1 MWQVWGTESCRDGAP
16 SGLRRVVTS
25 GKHGFRADNGHRIED
40 SMDISKDM
48 TTAPGTIR
56 RVDYTPPPFLIE
68 TVDLDVALSPEA
80 ANVVSRLAVRR
91 NPGAASKPADLV
103 LDGKKMDLVSVRL
116 DGQPVDHQ
124 VTPETLTIR
133 GVPDSFTLEI
143 ATRSRPQDNTE
154 LTGLYKSRDLFCTQC
169 EAEGFRRI
177 TYFLDR
183 PDVMARYT
191 TRIVADKSLTPVLL
205 SNGNLV
211 DSGPLDGGRHFATW
225 EDPFP
230 KPSYLFALVAGPLDC
245 LEDRFTTRSGR
256 EVALRIFVRPGD
268 VPRCEHAMESLK
280 KSMKWDEDV
289 YGLEYDLDTFMIVA
303 IDDFNMGAMENKG
316 LNVFNS
322 KLVLAN
328 PETATDLDYHSIEA
342 VIGHEYFHNWTG
354 NRVTC
359 RDWFQLSLKEGL
371 TVLRDQQFS
380 ADMGS
385 AADARIDD
393 VRRLRAA
400 QFPEDAGPMAHPVRP
415 DSYIEINN
423 FYTATVYQKGAE
435 VVRMMHTLLG
445 PERFRKGMDLYFQRH
460 DGQAVTCDDFAS
472 AMEDASGVD
481 LAQFRLWYAQAGTP
495 DLKVEGSYD
504 AAARRY
510 TMTVAQSLRPTPG
523 QTDKKPMHIPLS
535 VGLLDGA
542 GRDLPLKLAG
552 EAAAGGT
559 TRVLDVRNP
568 RDVFV
573 FEDVPEKP
581 VASLLRG
588 FSAPVKLQASRS
600 EEELTFLMAHDSD
613 PFARWEA
620 GQQLGARLILDMV
633 GARKAG
639 KPMVVPDLFVDA
651 IRRTLDDQRLD
662 RSFIADA
669 VTLPGLAFLGE
680 LMPEIDIEGLWAA
693 QQRVR
698 AVLSQQLADRWTS
711 VYDASHGTGPY
722 RFIPEEVGRR
732 RLRSTALAYLST
744 DKSDAAR
751 RRAVEYFEQA
761 GNMTESVAGLAVLAE
776 LGGAEGE
783 AALASFWERWKGEP
797 LVLDKWFGIQARTP
811 TAGTLERVER
821 LVDHPSYDRRNPNRV
836 YSLVG
841 AFASGNPVQ
850 FHAAGGEGYRFL
862 ADQVLATDKLNPQ
875 IAARLLSPLGSWRRY
890 DTARQALMKRELTRI
905 VAEKGLSR
913 DVYEIASKGLR

>member
-1 MWQVWGTESCRDGAP
+1 
-16 SGLRRVVTS
+16 
-25 GKHGFRADNGHRIED
+25 
-40 SMDISKDM
+40 MDISKDM
-48 TTAPGTIR
+48 TTPPGTIR
-56 RVDYTPPPFLIE
+56 RIDYTPPPFLIE
-68 TVDLDVALSPEA
+68 TVDLDVELGQETTG
-80 ANVVSRLAVRR
+80 VVARLAVRR
-91 NPGAASKPADLV
+91 NPAAVSRPADLV
-103 LDGKKMDLVSVRL
+103 LDGKKMGLVSVQL
-116 DGQPVDHQ
+116 DGKPASHEM
-124 VTPETLTIR
+124 TPETLILR
-133 GVPDSFTLEI
+133 AVPDSFSLEI
-143 ATRSRPQDNTE
+143 KTRLRPRDNTE

-191 TRIVADKSLTPVLL
+191 TRIVADRALAPVLL

-211 DSGPLDGGRHFATW
+211 DSGALDDGRHFARW

-230 KPSYLFALVAGPLDC
+230 KPSYLFALVAGPLEC

-256 EVALRIFVRPGD
+256 EVTLRIYVRPGD
-268 VPRCEHAMESLK
+268 VGRCGHAMESLK

-342 VIGHEYFHNWTG
+342 VVAHEYFHNWTG

-371 TVLRDQQFS
+371 TVFRDQQFS

-393 VRRLRAA
+393 VRRLRAS

-445 PERFRKGMDLYFQRH
+445 PERYRKGIDLYFQRH

-495 DLKVEGSYD
+495 DVRVEGRYD
-504 AAARRY
+504 VAGRRY
-510 TMTVAQSLRPTPG
+510 TLTVTQSLRPTPG
-523 QTDKKPMHIPLS
+523 QPGKKPMHIPLA

-542 GRDLPLKLAG
+542 GRDLPLRLAG
-552 EAAAGGT
+552 EAAAGGA
-559 TRVLDVRNP
+559 TRVLDLRTP

-588 FSAPVKLQASRS
+588 FSAPVKLDAPRS
-600 EEELTFLMAHDSD
+600 DDELTFLMAHDSD

-620 GQQLGARLILDMV
+620 GQQLGARLILEFV
-633 GARKAG
+633 EARKAG
-639 KPMVVPDLFVDA
+639 SPMVVPDHFVDA

-693 QQRVR
+693 QQRIR
-698 AVLSQQLADRWTS
+698 SVLSDRLADRWGS
-711 VYDASHGTGPY
+711 VYDANHATGPY
-722 RFIPEEVGRR
+722 RFTPGEVGRR
-732 RLRSTALAYLST
+732 RLRSTALSYLST
-744 DKSDAAR
+744 DKGEAAR
-751 RRAVEYFEQA
+751 RRAVAYFESA
-761 GNMTESVAGLAVLAE
+761 GNMTESISGLSVLAE
-776 LGGAEGE
+776 LGGREGA
-783 AALASFWERWKGEP
+783 AALAAFHERWKGEA

-811 TAGTLERVER
+811 TEGTLERVKS

-836 YSLVG
+836 YSLIG

-850 FHAAGGEGYRFL
+850 FHQAGGAGYRFL
-862 ADQVLATDKLNPQ
+862 ADQVLATDRLNPQ
-875 IAARLLSPLGSWRRY
+875 IAARLLGPLGSWRRY
-890 DTARQALMKRELTRI
+890 DKDRRDLMRQELERI
-905 VAEKGLSR
+905 VAEPGLSR
-913 DVYEIASKGLR
+913 DVFEIASKSLA

>member
-1 MWQVWGTESCRDGAP
+1 
-16 SGLRRVVTS
+16 
-25 GKHGFRADNGHRIED
+25 
-40 SMDISKDM
+40 MDISKDM
-48 TTAPGTIR
+48 TTPPGTIR
-56 RVDYTPPPFLIE
+56 RVDYTPPTFLID
-68 TVDLDVALSPEA
+68 TVDLDVELGKETTD
-80 ANVVSRLAVRR
+80 VVARLAVRR
-91 NPGAASKPADLV
+91 NPAAVSQPADLI
-103 LDGKKMDLVSVRL
+103 LDGKKMELVSVQL
-116 DGQPVDHQ
+116 DGTPASHE
-124 VTPETLTIR
+124 VTPETLILR
-133 GVPDSFTLEI
+133 GVPDSFALEI
-143 ATRSRPQDNTE
+143 RTRLRPQDNTE

-191 TRIVADKSLTPVLL
+191 TRIVADRALAPVLL

-211 DSGPLDGGRHFATW
+211 DSGTLDDGRHFAMW

-230 KPSYLFALVAGPLDC
+230 KPSYLFALVAGPLEC

-256 EVALRIFVRPGD
+256 EVTLRIYVRPGD
-268 VPRCEHAMESLK
+268 VGRCDHAMESLI
-280 KSMKWDEDV
+280 KSMKWDEEV

-342 VIGHEYFHNWTG
+342 VIAHEYFHNWTG

-371 TVLRDQQFS
+371 TVFRDQQFS

-393 VRRLRAA
+393 VRRLRAS

-445 PERFRKGMDLYFQRH
+445 PERYRKGIDLYFQRH

-495 DLKVEGSYD
+495 DVRVEGRHD
-504 AAARRY
+504 AAGRRY
-510 TMTVAQSLRPTPG
+510 TLTVTQSLRPTPG
-523 QTDKKPMHIPLS
+523 QPEKKPMHIPLA

-559 TRVLDVRNP
+559 TRVLDLRTP

-588 FSAPVKLQASRS
+588 FSAPVKLDAPRS
-600 EEELTFLMAHDSD
+600 DDELTFLMAHDSD

-620 GQQLGARLILDMV
+620 GQQLGARLILELV
-633 GARKAG
+633 EARKAG
-639 KPMVVPDLFVDA
+639 SPMVVPVHFVEA
-651 IRRTLDDQRLD
+651 MRRTLDDQRLD

-680 LMPEIDIEGLWAA
+680 LMPEIDIDGLWAA
-693 QQRVR
+693 QQSVR
-698 AVLSQQLADRWTS
+698 SVLSDRLADRWSS
-711 VYDASHGTGPY
+711 VYDANHATGPY
-722 RFIPEEVGRR
+722 RFTPGEVGRR
-732 RLRSTALAYLST
+732 RLRSTALSYLSL
-744 DKSDAAR
+744 DKGDAAR
-751 RRAVEYFEQA
+751 RRAVAYFDSA
-761 GNMTESVAGLAVLAE
+761 GNMTESIAGLTVLAE
-776 LGGAEGE
+776 LGGTEGE
-783 AALASFWERWKGEP
+783 TALAAFHERWKGEA
-797 LVLDKWFGIQARTP
+797 LVLDKWFAVQARTP
-811 TAGTLERVER
+811 TEGTLERVKR

-836 YSLVG
+836 YSLIG

-850 FHAAGGEGYRFL
+850 FHQAGGAGYRFL
-862 ADQVLATDKLNPQ
+862 ADQVLATDRLNPQ
-875 IAARLLSPLGSWRRY
+875 IAARLLGPLGSWRRY
-890 DTARQALMKRELTRI
+890 DKDRQDLMKRELQRI
-905 VAEKGLSR
+905 VAEPGLSR
-913 DVYEIASKGLR
+913 DVFEIVSKSLA

>member
-1 MWQVWGTESCRDGAP
+1 
-16 SGLRRVVTS
+16 
-25 GKHGFRADNGHRIED
+25 
-40 SMDISKDM
+40 MDISNDM
-48 TTAPGTIR
+48 TTPPGTIR
-56 RVDYTPPPFLIE
+56 RVDYTPPPFLID
-68 TVDLDVALSPEA
+68 TVDLDVELGTETTS
-80 ANVVSRLAVRR
+80 VVARLAVRR
-91 NPGAASKPADLV
+91 NPAAESLPADLV
-103 LDGKKMDLVSVRL
+103 LDGKKMELVSVQL
-116 DGQPVDHQ
+116 DGKSAVHE
-124 VTPETLTIR
+124 VTPETLTLR
-133 GVPDSFTLEI
+133 GVPDSFALEI
-143 ATRSRPQDNTE
+143 TTRLRPQDNTE

-191 TRIVADKSLTPVLL
+191 TRIIADRALAPVLL

-211 DSGPLDGGRHFATW
+211 DSGALDDDRHFAAW

-230 KPSYLFALVAGPLDC
+230 KPSYLFALVAGPLEC

-256 EVALRIFVRPGD
+256 EVTLRIFVRPGD
-268 VPRCEHAMESLK
+268 VGRCGHAMESLT
-280 KSMKWDEDV
+280 KSMTWDEEV
-289 YGLEYDLDTFMIVA
+289 YGLEYDLDMFMIVA

-342 VIGHEYFHNWTG
+342 VIAHEYFHNWTG

-371 TVLRDQQFS
+371 TVFRDQQFS

-393 VRRLRAA
+393 VRRLRAS

-445 PERFRKGMDLYFQRH
+445 PERYRKGIDLYFERH
-460 DGQAVTCDDFAS
+460 DGQAVTCDDFAN

-481 LAQFRLWYAQAGTP
+481 LTQFRLWYAQAGTP
-495 DLKVEGSYD
+495 DVRVEGRYD
-504 AAARRY
+504 AVGRRY
-510 TMTVAQSLRPTPG
+510 TLTVTQSLRPTPG
-523 QTDKKPMHIPLS
+523 QPGKQPMHIPLV

-542 GRDLPLKLAG
+542 GRDLPLRLAG
-552 EAAAGGT
+552 ETAARGA
-559 TRVLDVRNP
+559 TRVLDVRTS

-588 FSAPVKLQASRS
+588 FSAPVKLDAPRS
-600 EEELTFLMAHDSD
+600 DDELTFLMAHDSD

-620 GQQLGARLILDMV
+620 GQQLGARLILELV
-633 GARKAG
+633 EARKAG
-639 KPMVVPDLFVDA
+639 RPMVVPDHFVDA

-698 AVLSQQLADRWTS
+698 SVLSDRLAESWS
-711 VYDASHGTGPY
+711 SAYDANHATGPY
-722 RFIPEEVGRR
+722 RFTPGEVGRR
-732 RLRSTALAYLST
+732 RLRSTALSYLSV
-744 DKSDAAR
+744 DKGDAAR
-751 RRAVEYFEQA
+751 QRAVAYFESA
-761 GNMTESVAGLAVLAE
+761 GNMTEAIAGLTVLAE

-783 AALASFWERWKGEP
+783 AALAAFFERWKGEA

-811 TAGTLERVER
+811 TEGTLERVKR

-836 YSLVG
+836 YSLIG

-850 FHAAGGEGYRFL
+850 FHQAGGAGYRFL
-862 ADQVLATDKLNPQ
+862 ADQVLATDRLNPQ
-875 IAARLLSPLGSWRRY
+875 IAARLLGPLGSWRRY
-890 DTARQALMKRELTRI
+890 DKDRQDLMKRELERI
-905 VAEKGLSR
+905 VAEPGLSR
-913 DVYEIASKGLR
+913 DVFEIASKSLA

>member
-1 MWQVWGTESCRDGAP
+1 
-16 SGLRRVVTS
+16 
-25 GKHGFRADNGHRIED
+25 
-40 SMDISKDM
+40 MDISKDM
-48 TTAPGTIR
+48 TTPPGTIR
-56 RVDYTPPPFLIE
+56 RADYTPPPFLIE
-68 TVDLDVALSPEA
+68 TVDLDVELGKETTV
-80 ANVVSRLAVRR
+80 VVSRLAVRR
-91 NPGAASKPADLV
+91 NPAAAAAPADLV
-103 LDGKKMDLVSVRL
+103 LDGKKMELVSVQL
-116 DGQPVDHQ
+116 DGKPARHE
-124 VTPETLTIR
+124 VTPETLTLH
-133 GVPDSFTLEI
+133 GVPDRFALEI
-143 ATRSRPQDNTE
+143 TTRLRPQDNTE

-191 TRIVADKSLTPVLL
+191 TRIVADRALAPVLL

-211 DSGPLDGGRHFATW
+211 DSGALDDGRHFARW

-230 KPSYLFALVAGPLDC
+230 KPSYLFALVAGPLEC
-245 LEDRFTTRSGR
+245 LEDRFTTRSRR
-256 EVALRIFVRPGD
+256 EVTLRIYVRPGD
-268 VPRCEHAMESLK
+268 VGRCDHAMESLR

-342 VIGHEYFHNWTG
+342 VVAHEYFHNWTG

-371 TVLRDQQFS
+371 TVFRDQQFS

-393 VRRLRAA
+393 VRRLRAS

-445 PERFRKGMDLYFQRH
+445 PQRYRKGIDLYFQRH

-472 AMEDASGVD
+472 AMQDASGVD

-495 DLKVEGSYD
+495 DVRVEGHYD
-504 AAARRY
+504 PAGRRY
-510 TMTVAQSLRPTPG
+510 TMTVSQSLRPTPG
-523 QTDKKPMHIPLS
+523 QPDKKPMHIPLA

-559 TRVLDVRNP
+559 TRVLDLRTA

-588 FSAPVKLQASRS
+588 FSAPVKLDAPRS
-600 EEELTFLMAHDSD
+600 DDELTFLMAHDSD

-620 GQQLGARLILDMV
+620 GQQLGARLILELV
-633 GARKAG
+633 EARKAG
-639 KPMVVPDLFVDA
+639 RPMVVPDHFVDA
-651 IRRTLDDQRLD
+651 LRRTLDDQRLD

-698 AVLSQQLADRWTS
+698 SVLSDRLADRWSS
-711 VYDASHGTGPY
+711 VYDATHATGPY
-722 RFIPEEVGRR
+722 RFTPDEVGRR
-732 RLRSTALAYLST
+732 RLRSTALQYLSA
-744 DKSDAAR
+744 DKGDAVR
-751 RRAVEYFEQA
+751 PRAVAYFESA
-761 GNMTESVAGLAVLAE
+761 GNMTESIAGLAVLAE

-783 AALASFWERWKGEP
+783 AALAAFHERWKGEA

-811 TAGTLERVER
+811 TQGTLERVKG

-836 YSLVG
+836 YSLIG

-850 FHAAGGEGYRFL
+850 FHQAGGAGYRFL
-862 ADQVLATDKLNPQ
+862 ADQVLATDRLNPQ
-875 IAARLLSPLGSWRRY
+875 IAARLLGPLGSWRRY
-890 DTARQALMKRELTRI
+890 DKDRQDLMKRELQRI
-905 VAEKGLSR
+905 VAEPGLSR
-913 DVYEIASKGLR
+913 DVFEIASKSLA

>member
-1 MWQVWGTESCRDGAP
+1 
-16 SGLRRVVTS
+16 
-25 GKHGFRADNGHRIED
+25 
-40 SMDISKDM
+40 MDISKDM
-48 TTAPGTIR
+48 TATPRAIHR
-56 RVDYTPPPFLIE
+56 ADYTPPPFLID
-68 TVDLDVALSPEA
+68 TVDLDVELGQETTK
-80 ANVVSRLAVRR
+80 VVARLVVRR
-91 NPGAASKPADLV
+91 NPVAAARPADLV
-103 LDGKKMDLVSVRL
+103 LDGKKMELVSVVL
-116 DGQPVDHQ
+116 DGKPAAYEVG
-124 VTPETLTIR
+124 PETLAIR
-133 GVPDSFTLEI
+133 GVPDGFTLEI
-143 ATRSRPQDNTE
+143 TTRLRPQDNTE

-191 TRIVADKSLTPVLL
+191 TRIVADRTLVPVLL

-211 DSGPLDGGRHFATW
+211 DSGALDEGRHFATW

-230 KPSYLFALVAGPLDC
+230 KPSYLFALVAGRLDC

-256 EVALRIFVRPGD
+256 EVTLRIYVRPGD
-268 VPRCEHAMESLK
+268 VGRCGHAMESLK

-342 VIGHEYFHNWTG
+342 VIAHEYFHNWTG

-371 TVLRDQQFS
+371 TVFRDQQFS

-393 VRRLRAA
+393 VRRLRAG

-445 PERFRKGMDLYFQRH
+445 PERYRKGIDLYFQRH
-460 DGQAVTCDDFAS
+460 DGQAVTCDDFAN

-481 LAQFRLWYAQAGTP
+481 LAQFRRWYAQAGTP
-495 DLKVEGSYD
+495 DVKVEGSYD
-504 AAARRY
+504 AAARSY
-510 TMTVAQSLRPTPG
+510 TLTVGQSLRPTPG
-523 QTDKKPMHIPLS
+523 QPDKKPMHIPLS

-542 GRDLPLKLAG
+542 GRDLPLRLSG
-552 EAAAGGT
+552 ETTAGGT
-559 TRVLDVRNP
+559 TRVLDVRAP

-588 FSAPVKLQASRS
+588 FSAPVKLEAPRS
-600 EEELTFLMAHDSD
+600 DDELTFLMAHDSD

-620 GQQLGARLILDMV
+620 GQQLGARLIQQLV
-633 GARKAG
+633 EARKTG
-639 KPMVVPDLFVDA
+639 GPMVVPDHYVDA

-680 LMPEIDIEGLWAA
+680 LMPEIDIDGLWAA

-698 AVLSQQLADRWTS
+698 SVLSERLGDRWSS
-711 VYDASHGTGPY
+711 VYDAAHAAGPY
-722 RFIPEEVGRR
+722 RFTPDEVGRR
-732 RLRSTALAYLST
+732 RLRSTALQYLST
-744 DKSDAAR
+744 DKGEAAR
-751 RRAVEYFEQA
+751 RRAVAYFEGA
-761 GNMTESVAGLAVLAE
+761 GNMTEQVAGLSVLAE

-783 AALASFWERWKGEP
+783 SALASFYERWKDEA
-797 LVLDKWFGIQARTP
+797 LVLDKWFAIQARTP
-811 TAGTLERVER
+811 TEGTLERVKR

-850 FHAAGGEGYRFL
+850 FHEVAGGGYRFL

-875 IAARLLSPLGSWRRY
+875 IAARLLGPLGSWRRY
-890 DTARQALMKRELTRI
+890 DKGRQVLMTRELERI
-905 VAEKGLSR
+905 VATPGLSR
-913 DVYEIASKGLR
+913 DVFEIASKSLA

>member
-1 MWQVWGTESCRDGAP
+1 
-16 SGLRRVVTS
+16 
-25 GKHGFRADNGHRIED
+25 
-40 SMDISKDM
+40 MDISKDM
-48 TTAPGTIR
+48 TTPPGTIR
-56 RVDYTPPPFLIE
+56 RVDYTPPTFLID
-68 TVDLDVALSPEA
+68 TVDLDVDLGKETTD
-80 ANVVSRLAVRR
+80 VVARLAVRR
-91 NPGAASKPADLV
+91 NPAAVSQPADLV
-103 LDGKKMDLVSVRL
+103 LDGKKMELVSVQL
-116 DGQPVDHQ
+116 DGTLASHE
-124 VTPETLTIR
+124 VTPETLSLR
-133 GVPDSFTLEI
+133 GVPDSFSLEI
-143 ATRSRPQDNTE
+143 TTRLRPQDNTE

-191 TRIVADKSLTPVLL
+191 TRIVADRALAPVLL

-211 DSGPLDGGRHFATW
+211 DSGTLDDGRHFAMW

-230 KPSYLFALVAGPLDC
+230 KPSYLFALVAGPLEC

-256 EVALRIFVRPGD
+256 EVTLRIYVRPGD
-268 VPRCEHAMESLK
+268 VARCDHAMESLI
-280 KSMKWDEDV
+280 KSMKWDEEV

-342 VIGHEYFHNWTG
+342 VIAHEYFHNWTG

-371 TVLRDQQFS
+371 TVFRDQQFS

-393 VRRLRAA
+393 VRRLRAS

-445 PERFRKGMDLYFQRH
+445 PERYRKGIDLYFQRH

-481 LAQFRLWYAQAGTP
+481 LSQFRLWYAQAGTP
-495 DLKVEGSYD
+495 DVRVEGRHD
-504 AAARRY
+504 AAGRRY
-510 TMTVAQSLRPTPG
+510 TLTVTQSLRPTPG
-523 QTDKKPMHIPLS
+523 QPEKKPMHIPLA

-559 TRVLDVRNP
+559 TRVLDVRTP

-588 FSAPVKLQASRS
+588 FSAPVKLDAPRS
-600 EEELTFLMAHDSD
+600 DDELTFLMAHDSD

-620 GQQLGARLILDMV
+620 GQQLGARLILELV
-633 GARKAG
+633 ETRKAG
-639 KPMVVPDLFVDA
+639 RAMVVPDHFVEA
-651 IRRTLDDQRLD
+651 MRRTLDDQRLD

-680 LMPEIDIEGLWAA
+680 LMPEIDIDGLWAA
-693 QQRVR
+693 QQSVR
-698 AVLSQQLADRWTS
+698 SVLSDRLADRWSS
-711 VYDASHGTGPY
+711 VYDANHATGPY
-722 RFIPEEVGRR
+722 RFTPGEVGRR
-732 RLRSTALAYLST
+732 RLRSTALSYLSI
-744 DKSDAAR
+744 DKGDAAR
-751 RRAVEYFEQA
+751 RRAVAYFESA
-761 GNMTESVAGLAVLAE
+761 GNMTESIAGLTALAE
-776 LGGAEGE
+776 LGGTEGE
-783 AALASFWERWKGEP
+783 AALAAFHERWKGEA
-797 LVLDKWFGIQARTP
+797 LVLDKWFAIQARTP
-811 TAGTLERVER
+811 TEGTLERVKR

-836 YSLVG
+836 YSLIG

-850 FHAAGGEGYRFL
+850 FHQAGGAGYRFL
-862 ADQVLATDKLNPQ
+862 ADQVLATDRLNPQ
-875 IAARLLSPLGSWRRY
+875 IAARLLGPLGSWRRY
-890 DTARQALMKRELTRI
+890 DKDRQDLMKRELQRI
-905 VAEKGLSR
+905 VAEPGLSR
-913 DVYEIASKGLR
+913 DVFEIVSKSLA

>member
-1 MWQVWGTESCRDGAP
+1 
-16 SGLRRVVTS
+16 
-25 GKHGFRADNGHRIED
+25 
-40 SMDISKDM
+40 MDTSKDM
-48 TTAPGTIR
+48 TTPPGTIR
-56 RVDYTPPPFLIE
+56 RADYTPPPFLID
-68 TVDLDVALSPEA
+68 TVDLDVELGKETTS
-80 ANVVSRLAVRR
+80 VVARLAVRR
-91 NPGAASKPADLV
+91 NPAAVSQPADMV
-103 LDGKKMDLVSVRL
+103 LDGKKMELVSVQL
-116 DGQPVDHQ
+116 DGKSAVHE
-124 VTPETLTIR
+124 VTPETLTLR
-133 GVPDSFTLEI
+133 GVPDSFSLEI
-143 ATRSRPQDNTE
+143 RTRLRPQENTE

-191 TRIVADKSLTPVLL
+191 TRIVADRALAPVLL

-211 DSGPLDGGRHFATW
+211 DSGVLDDGRYFAAW

-230 KPSYLFALVAGPLDC
+230 KPSYLFALVAGPLEC
-245 LEDRFTTRSGR
+245 LEDWFTTRSGR
-256 EVALRIFVRPGD
+256 EVTLRIFVRPGD
-268 VPRCEHAMESLK
+268 VGRCGHAMESLK
-280 KSMKWDEDV
+280 KSMKWDEEV

-342 VIGHEYFHNWTG
+342 VIAHEYFHNWTG

-371 TVLRDQQFS
+371 TVFRDQQFS

-393 VRRLRAA
+393 VRRLRAS

-445 PERFRKGMDLYFQRH
+445 PERYRKGIDLYFQRH

-495 DLKVEGSYD
+495 DVRVEGRYD
-504 AAARRY
+504 VAGRRY
-510 TMTVAQSLRPTPG
+510 TLTVTQSLRPTPG
-523 QTDKKPMHIPLS
+523 QPGKQPMHIPLA

-552 EAAAGGT
+552 ETAAGGT
-559 TRVLDVRNP
+559 TRVLDLRTP
-568 RDVFV
+568 REVFV

-588 FSAPVKLQASRS
+588 FSAPVKLDAPRADD
-600 EEELTFLMAHDSD
+600 ELTFLMAHDSD

-620 GQQLGARLILDMV
+620 GQQLGARLILELV
-633 GARKAG
+633 EARKAG
-639 KPMVVPDLFVDA
+639 RPMVVPDHFVDA

-698 AVLSQQLADRWTS
+698 SVLSDRLGESWS
-711 VYDASHGTGPY
+711 SAYDANHAIGPY
-722 RFIPEEVGRR
+722 RFTPGEVGRR
-732 RLRSTALAYLST
+732 RLRSTALSYLSV
-744 DKSDAAR
+744 DKGDAAR
-751 RRAVEYFEQA
+751 QRAVAYFESA
-761 GNMTESVAGLAVLAE
+761 GNMTESIAGLTVLAE
-776 LGGAEGE
+776 LGGGEAE
-783 AALASFWERWKGEP
+783 AALAAFFERWKGEV

-811 TAGTLERVER
+811 TEGTLERVKR
-821 LVDHPSYDRRNPNRV
+821 LVEHPSYDRRNPNRV
-836 YSLVG
+836 YSLIG

-850 FHAAGGEGYRFL
+850 FHQAGGAGYRFL
-862 ADQVLATDKLNPQ
+862 ADQVLATDRLNPQ
-875 IAARLLSPLGSWRRY
+875 IAARLIGPLGSWRRY
-890 DTARQALMKRELTRI
+890 DKDRQDLMRRELERI
-905 VAEKGLSR
+905 VAEPGLSR
-913 DVYEIASKGLR
+913 DVFEIASKSLA

>member
-1 MWQVWGTESCRDGAP
+1 
-16 SGLRRVVTS
+16 
-25 GKHGFRADNGHRIED
+25 
-40 SMDISKDM
+40 MDITKDM
-48 TTAPGTIR
+48 TTTPGTIR
-56 RVDYTPPPFLIE
+56 RVDYTPPPFLID
-68 TVDLDVALSPEA
+68 TVDLDVELGQETTS
-80 ANVVSRLAVRR
+80 VVARLAVRR
-91 NPGAASKPADLV
+91 NPDAAARPADLV
-103 LDGKKMDLVSVRL
+103 LDGKKMELVSVRI
-116 DGQPVDHQ
+116 DGQPAVHE
-124 VTPETLTIR
+124 VTAETLTIR
-133 GVPDSFTLEI
+133 GVPDTFALEI
-143 ATRSRPQDNTE
+143 ATRLRPQDNTE

-191 TRIVADKSLTPVLL
+191 TRIVSDRALAQVML

-211 DSGPLDGGRHFATW
+211 DSGALDDGRHFATW

-230 KPSYLFALVAGPLDC
+230 KPSYLFALVAGPLEC

-256 EVALRIFVRPGD
+256 EVTLRIYVRPGD
-268 VPRCEHAMESLK
+268 VGRCGHAMESLQ

-481 LAQFRLWYAQAGTP
+481 LGQFRLWYAQAGTP

-504 AAARRY
+504 AVNRRY
-510 TMTVAQSLRPTPG
+510 TMTVGQNLRPTPG
-523 QTDKKPMHIPLS
+523 QADKKPMHIPLS

-559 TRVLDVRNP
+559 TRVLDVRHA

-588 FSAPVKLQASRS
+588 FSAPVKLDAPRS
-600 EEELTFLMAHDSD
+600 DDELTFLMAHDSD

-620 GQQLGARLILDMV
+620 GQQLGARLILELV
-633 GARKAG
+633 EARKAG
-639 KPMVVPDLFVDA
+639 QPMAVPEHFVDA

-662 RSFIADA
+662 RSFIADT

-680 LMPEIDIEGLWAA
+680 LMPEIDIEGLWSA

-698 AVLSQQLADRWTS
+698 SVLSDQLADRWGS
-711 VYDASHGTGPY
+711 VYDANHDTGPY
-722 RFIPEEVGRR
+722 RFTPEEVGRR
-732 RLRSTALAYLST
+732 RLRSTALSYLST
-744 DKSDAAR
+744 DKGEAAR
-751 RRAVEYFEQA
+751 QRAVAYFKNA
-761 GNMTESVAGLAVLAE
+761 SNMTESIAGLTVLAE

-783 AALASFWERWKGEP
+783 AALASFYERWKDEP

-811 TAGTLERVER
+811 TDGTLERVKR
-821 LVDHPSYDRRNPNRV
+821 LADHPSYDRKNPNRV
-836 YSLVG
+836 YSLIG

-850 FHAAGGEGYRFL
+850 FHAVDGSGYRFL
-862 ADQVLATDKLNPQ
+862 ADQVLSTDKLNPQ
-875 IAARLLSPLGSWRRY
+875 IAARLLSPLGAWRRY
-890 DTARQALMKRELTRI
+890 DKSRQELMKSELQRI
-905 VAEKGLSR
+905 VAEPGLSR
-913 DVYEIASKGLR
+913 DVFEIASKSLA

>member
-1 MWQVWGTESCRDGAP
+1 
-16 SGLRRVVTS
+16 
-25 GKHGFRADNGHRIED
+25 
-40 SMDISKDM
+40 MDISKDM
-48 TTAPGTIR
+48 TTPPGTIR

-68 TVDLDVALSPEA
+68 TVDLDVELGTETTG
-80 ANVVSRLAVRR
+80 VVARLAVRR
-91 NPGAASKPADLV
+91 NPAAPSQPADLI
-103 LDGKKMDLVSVRL
+103 LDGKKMEFVSVRL
-116 DGQPVDHQ
+116 NGMPAAHEL
-124 VTPETLTIR
+124 TPETLTLR
-133 GVPDSFTLEI
+133 GVPDSFALEI
-143 ATRSRPQDNTE
+143 TTRLSPQDNTE

-191 TRIVADKSLTPVLL
+191 TRIVADRALAPVLL

-211 DSGPLDGGRHFATW
+211 DSGDLGDGRHFAKW

-230 KPSYLFALVAGPLDC
+230 KPSYLFALVAGPLEC
-245 LEDRFTTRSGR
+245 LEDRFTARSGR
-256 EVALRIFVRPGD
+256 EVTLRIYVRPGD
-268 VPRCEHAMESLK
+268 VGRCGHAMESLK

-342 VIGHEYFHNWTG
+342 VVAHEYFHNWTG

-371 TVLRDQQFS
+371 TVFRDQQFS

-393 VRRLRAA
+393 VRRLRAG

-445 PERFRKGMDLYFQRH
+445 PERFRKGIDLYFQRH

-495 DLKVEGSYD
+495 DVRVEGRYD
-504 AAARRY
+504 AAAKRY
-510 TMTVAQSLRPTPG
+510 TLTVGQHLRPTPG
-523 QTDKKPMHIPLS
+523 QPEKKPMHIPLS

-559 TRVLDVRNP
+559 TRVLDVRNT

-573 FEDVPEKP
+573 FEDVPEEP

-588 FSAPVKLQASRS
+588 FSAPVKLDAPRS
-600 EEELTFLMAHDSD
+600 DDELTFLMAHDSD

-620 GQQLGARLILDMV
+620 GQQLAARLILELV
-633 GARKAG
+633 EARKAG
-639 KPMVVPDLFVDA
+639 KPMAVPDHFVDA

-662 RSFIADA
+662 RSFIADV

-680 LMPEIDIEGLWAA
+680 LMPEIDIDGLWAA

-698 AVLSQQLADRWTS
+698 SVLSDQLADRWGS
-711 VYDASHGTGPY
+711 VYDANHASGPY
-722 RFIPEEVGRR
+722 RFTPGEVGRR
-732 RLRSTALAYLST
+732 RLRSTALSYLST
-744 DKSDAAR
+744 DKGDAAR
-751 RRAVEYFEQA
+751 KRAVAYFESA
-761 GNMTESVAGLAVLAE
+761 GNMTESIAGLTVLAE

-783 AALASFWERWKGEP
+783 AALAAFYERWKGEA

-811 TAGTLERVER
+811 TEGTLERVKR

-836 YSLVG
+836 YSLIG

-850 FHAAGGEGYRFL
+850 FHQAGGAGYRFL
-862 ADQVLATDKLNPQ
+862 ADQVLATDRLNPQ
-875 IAARLLSPLGSWRRY
+875 IAARLLGPLGSWRRY
-890 DTARQALMKRELTRI
+890 DAVRQELMKRELQRI
-905 VAEKGLSR
+905 VAEPGLSR
-913 DVYEIASKGLR
+913 DVFEIASKSLA

>member
-1 MWQVWGTESCRDGAP
+1 
-16 SGLRRVVTS
+16 
-25 GKHGFRADNGHRIED
+25 
-40 SMDISKDM
+40 MDISKDM
-48 TTAPGTIR
+48 TPIPLTIR
-56 RVDYTPPPFLIE
+56 RADYTPPPFLID
-68 TVDLDVALSPEA
+68 TVDLGVELLADSAR
-80 ANVVSRLAVRR
+80 VVSRMAMRR
-91 NPGAASKPADLV
+91 NPAATSKPADLV
-103 LDGKKMDLVSVRL
+103 LDGKKMELLSVRL
-116 DGQPVDHQ
+116 DGGPASHEIG
-124 VTPETLTIR
+124 PEALTIR
-133 GVPDSFTLEI
+133 AVPDRFTLEVV
-143 ATRSRPQDNTE
+143 TRLRPQDNTE

-177 TYFLDR
+177 TFFLDR

-191 TRIVADKSLTPVLL
+191 TRIVADKSLAPVLL

-211 DSGPLDGGRHFATW
+211 ESGALDGGRHFARW

-256 EVALRIFVRPGD
+256 EVTLRIYVRPGD
-268 VPRCEHAMESLK
+268 VARCDHAMESLK

-460 DGQAVTCDDFAS
+460 DGHAVTCDDFAS

-495 DLKVEGSYD
+495 DLKVEGTYD
-504 AAARRY
+504 AATRRY
-510 TMTVAQSLRPTPG
+510 TMTVDQSLRPTPG
-523 QTDKKPMHIPLS
+523 QPDKKPMHIPLS

-552 EAAAGGT
+552 ETAAGGT

-588 FSAPVKLQASRS
+588 FSAPVKLEAARS

-620 GQQLGARLILDMV
+620 GQQLGARLILGLV
-633 GARKAG
+633 EARKAG
-639 KPMVVPDLFVDA
+639 KPMNVPDLFVDA

-698 AVLSQQLADRWTS
+698 GVLSQQLADRWSS
-711 VYDASHGTGPY
+711 VYDANHGTGPY
-722 RFIPEEVGRR
+722 RFSPEEVGRR
-732 RLRSTALAYLST
+732 RLRSTALSYLST
-744 DKSDAAR
+744 DRGEAAR
-751 RRAVEYFEQA
+751 RRAVEYFENA
-761 GNMTESVAGLAVLAE
+761 KNMTEQVAGLAVLAE

-783 AALASFWERWKGEP
+783 AALATFHERWKGEP
-797 LVLDKWFGIQARTP
+797 LVLDKWFSIQARTP
-811 TAGTLERVER
+811 TEGTLHRVKQ
-821 LVDHPSYDRRNPNRV
+821 LVDHPSYDRKNPNRI
-836 YSLVG
+836 YSLIG

-850 FHAAGGEGYRFL
+850 FHAAGGAGYRFL
-862 ADQVLATDKLNPQ
+862 ADQVLATDRFNPQ
-875 IAARLLSPLGSWRRY
+875 VAARLLSPLASWRRY
-890 DTARQALMKRELTRI
+890 DSGRQALMKRELTRI
-905 VAEKGLSR
+905 AGENGLSR
-913 DVYEIASKGLR
+913 DVFEIASKSLD

>member
-1 MWQVWGTESCRDGAP
+1 
-16 SGLRRVVTS
+16 
-25 GKHGFRADNGHRIED
+25 
-40 SMDISKDM
+40 MDISKDM
-48 TTAPGTIR
+48 TTPPGTIR
-56 RVDYTPPPFLIE
+56 RADYTPPPFLIE
-68 TVDLDVALSPEA
+68 TVDLDVELGKKTTDVRA
-80 ANVVSRLAVRR
+80 RLAVRR
-91 NPGAASKPADLV
+91 NPAAVAKPLDLV
-103 LDGKKMDLVSVRL
+103 LDGKKMELVSVRL
-116 DGQPVDHQ
+116 DGEPAGHQ
-124 VTPETLTIR
+124 ATAETLTVR
-133 GVPDSFTLEI
+133 GVPESFALEI
-143 ATRSRPQDNTE
+143 TTRLRPQENTE

-191 TRIVADKSLTPVLL
+191 TRIVADRALAPVLL

-211 DSGPLDGGRHFATW
+211 ESGLLADGRHFARW

-230 KPSYLFALVAGPLDC
+230 KPSYLFALVAGPLEC

-256 EVALRIFVRPGD
+256 EVTLRIYVRPGD
-268 VPRCEHAMESLK
+268 VGRCGHAMESLK

-328 PETATDLDYHSIEA
+328 PETATDLDYHSIESVVA
-342 VIGHEYFHNWTG
+342 HEYFHNWTG

-371 TVLRDQQFS
+371 TVFRDQQFS

-393 VRRLRAA
+393 VRRLRAS

-445 PERFRKGMDLYFQRH
+445 AQRYRQGIDLYFQRH
-460 DGQAVTCDDFAS
+460 DGQAVTCDDFAN

-495 DLKVEGSYD
+495 DVRVEGSYD
-504 AAARRY
+504 AAGRRY
-510 TMTVAQSLRPTPG
+510 TLTVTQSLRPTPG
-523 QTDKKPMHIPLS
+523 QPEKKPMHIPLS

-542 GRDLPLKLAG
+542 GRDLPLRLAG
-552 EAAAGGT
+552 EAAAGDA
-559 TRVLDVRNP
+559 TRVLDVRTP

-588 FSAPVKLQASRS
+588 FSAPVKLDAPRS
-600 EEELTFLMAHDSD
+600 DDELTFLMAHDSD

-620 GQQLGARLILDMV
+620 GQQLGARLILELV
-633 GARKAG
+633 EARKAG
-639 KPMVVPDLFVDA
+639 RPMVVPGHFVDA

-680 LMPEIDIEGLWAA
+680 LTPEIDIEGLWAA

-698 AVLSQQLADRWTS
+698 SVLSDRLADRWVS
-711 VYDASHGTGPY
+711 VYDANHATGPY
-722 RFIPEEVGRR
+722 RFTPAEVGRR
-732 RLRSTALAYLST
+732 RLRSTALSYLSLEGG
-744 DKSDAAR
+744 DAAR
-751 RRAVEYFEQA
+751 RRAVAYFESA
-761 GNMTESVAGLAVLAE
+761 GNMTESIAGLAILAE
-776 LGGAEGE
+776 LGGTEGE
-783 AALASFWERWKGEP
+783 AALAAFHERWKNEA
-797 LVLDKWFGIQARTP
+797 LVLDKWFAIQARTP
-811 TAGTLERVER
+811 TEGTLDRVR
-821 LVDHPSYDRRNPNRV
+821 ALVGHPSYDRRNPNRV

-850 FHAAGGEGYRFL
+850 FHRAGGAGYRFL
-862 ADQVLATDKLNPQ
+862 ADQVLATDRLNPQ
-875 IAARLLSPLGSWRRY
+875 IAARLLGPLGSWRRY
-890 DTARQALMKRELTRI
+890 DKVRQDLMRDELQRI
-905 VAEKGLSR
+905 VAEPGLSR
-913 DVYEIASKGLR
+913 DVFEIASKSLA

>member
-1 MWQVWGTESCRDGAP
+1 
-16 SGLRRVVTS
+16 
-25 GKHGFRADNGHRIED
+25 
-40 SMDISKDM
+40 MDISKDM
-48 TTAPGTIR
+48 TTPPGTIR
-56 RVDYTPPPFLIE
+56 RADYTPPPFLIE
-68 TVDLDVALSPEA
+68 TVDLDVELGKKTTDVRA
-80 ANVVSRLAVRR
+80 RLAVRR
-91 NPGAASKPADLV
+91 NPAAVAKPLDLV
-103 LDGKKMDLVSVRL
+103 LDGKKMELVSVRL
-116 DGQPVDHQ
+116 DGERANHEL
-124 VTPETLTIR
+124 TAETLTVH
-133 GVPDSFTLEI
+133 GVPESFSLDIT
-143 ATRSRPQDNTE
+143 TRLRPQENTE

-183 PDVMARYT
+183 PDVMARYA
-191 TRIVADKSLTPVLL
+191 TRIVADRALAPVLL

-211 DSGPLDGGRHFATW
+211 ESGLLADGRHFARW

-230 KPSYLFALVAGPLDC
+230 KPSYLFALVAGPLEC

-256 EVALRIFVRPGD
+256 EVTLRIYVRPGD
-268 VPRCEHAMESLK
+268 VGRCGHAMESLK

-328 PETATDLDYHSIEA
+328 PETATDLDYHSIESVVA
-342 VIGHEYFHNWTG
+342 HEYFHNWTG

-371 TVLRDQQFS
+371 TVFRDQQFS

-393 VRRLRAA
+393 VRRLRAS

-445 PERFRKGMDLYFQRH
+445 AQRYRQGIDLYFQRH
-460 DGQAVTCDDFAS
+460 DGQAVTCDDFAN

-495 DLKVEGSYD
+495 DVRVEGGYD
-504 AAARRY
+504 AAGRRY
-510 TMTVAQSLRPTPG
+510 TLTVTQSLRPTPG
-523 QTDKKPMHIPLS
+523 QPEKKPMHIPLS

-542 GRDLPLKLAG
+542 GRDLPLRLAG
-552 EAAAGGT
+552 EAAAGDA
-559 TRVLDVRNP
+559 TRVLDVRTP

-588 FSAPVKLQASRS
+588 FSAPVKLDAPRS
-600 EEELTFLMAHDSD
+600 DDELTFLMAHDSD

-620 GQQLGARLILDMV
+620 GQQLGARLILELV
-633 GARKAG
+633 EARKAG
-639 KPMVVPDLFVDA
+639 RPMVVPGHFVDA

-680 LMPEIDIEGLWAA
+680 LTPEIDIEGLWAA

-698 AVLSQQLADRWTS
+698 SVLSDRLADRWVS
-711 VYDASHGTGPY
+711 VYDANHATGPY
-722 RFIPEEVGRR
+722 RFTPAEVGRR
-732 RLRSTALAYLST
+732 RLRSTALSYLSLEGG
-744 DKSDAAR
+744 DAAR
-751 RRAVEYFEQA
+751 RRAVAYFESA
-761 GNMTESVAGLAVLAE
+761 GNMTESIAGLAILAE
-776 LGGAEGE
+776 LGGTEGE
-783 AALASFWERWKGEP
+783 AALAAFHERWKNEA
-797 LVLDKWFGIQARTP
+797 LVLDKWFAIQARTP
-811 TAGTLERVER
+811 TEGTLDRVR
-821 LVDHPSYDRRNPNRV
+821 ALVGHPSYDRRNPNRV

-850 FHAAGGEGYRFL
+850 FHRAGGAGYRFL
-862 ADQVLATDKLNPQ
+862 ADQVLATDRLNPQ
-875 IAARLLSPLGSWRRY
+875 IAARLLGPLGSWRRY
-890 DTARQALMKRELTRI
+890 DKVRQDLMRDELQRI
-905 VAEKGLSR
+905 VAEPGLSR
-913 DVYEIASKGLR
+913 DVFEIASKSLA

>member
-1 MWQVWGTESCRDGAP
+1 
-16 SGLRRVVTS
+16 
-25 GKHGFRADNGHRIED
+25 
-40 SMDISKDM
+40 MDISKDM
-48 TTAPGTIR
+48 TTTPGTIR
-56 RVDYTPPPFLIE
+56 RVDYTPPPFLIDS
-68 TVDLDVALSPEA
+68 VDLDVELGQETTS
-80 ANVVSRLAVRR
+80 VVARLAVRR
-91 NPGAASKPADLV
+91 NPASVSKPTDLV
-103 LDGKKMDLVSVRL
+103 LDGKKMELVSVLL
-116 DGQPVDHQ
+116 DGQPTRHD
-124 VTPETLTIR
+124 VTPETLTVR
-133 GVPDSFTLEI
+133 DVPDNFALEI
-143 ATRSRPQDNTE
+143 ATRLRPQDNTE

-191 TRIVADKSLTPVLL
+191 TRIVADRALAPVLL

-211 DSGPLDGGRHFATW
+211 DSGDLGDGRHFAKW

-230 KPSYLFALVAGPLDC
+230 KPSYLFALVAGRLEC

-256 EVALRIFVRPGD
+256 DVTLRIYVRPGD
-268 VPRCEHAMESLK
+268 VGRCGHAMESLQ

-371 TVLRDQQFS
+371 TVFRDQQFS

-393 VRRLRAA
+393 VRRLRAG

-445 PERFRKGMDLYFQRH
+445 PERYRKGMDLYFERH
-460 DGQAVTCDDFAS
+460 DGQAVTCDDFAN

-481 LAQFRLWYAQAGTP
+481 LTQFRRWYAQAGTP
-495 DLKVEGSYD
+495 DLKVVGSYD
-504 AAARRY
+504 AASRRY
-510 TMTVAQSLRPTPG
+510 TMTVDQSLRPTPG
-523 QTDKKPMHIPLS
+523 QPEKLPMHIPLS

-542 GRDLPLKLAG
+542 GSDLPLRLAG
-552 EAAAGGT
+552 EATTGGS
-559 TRVLDVRNP
+559 TRVLDVRNS

-588 FSAPVKLQASRS
+588 FSAPVKLEAPRS
-600 EEELTFLMAHDSD
+600 DDELTFLMAHDSD

-620 GQQLGARLILDMV
+620 GQQLAARLILEMV
-633 GARKAG
+633 EARKAG
-639 KPMVVPDLFVDA
+639 KPMAVPDHFVDA

-680 LMPEIDIEGLWAA
+680 LMPEIDIDGLWAA

-698 AVLSQQLADRWTS
+698 TVLSDQLADRWGA
-711 VYDASHGTGPY
+711 VYDSNMVSGSY
-722 RFIPEEVGRR
+722 RFTPEDVGRR
-732 RLRSTALAYLST
+732 RLRSTALSYLST
-744 DKSDAAR
+744 DKGDAAR
-751 RRAVEYFEQA
+751 RRAVEYFENA
-761 GNMTESVAGLAVLAE
+761 SNMTEQVAGLTVLAE

-783 AALASFWERWKGEP
+783 AALASFYERWKNEP
-797 LVLDKWFGIQARTP
+797 LVLDKWFGIQART
-811 TAGTLERVER
+811 TTEGTLDRVKR
-821 LVDHPSYDRRNPNRV
+821 LVDHPSYDRKNPNRV
-836 YSLVG
+836 YSLIG

-850 FHAAGGEGYRFL
+850 FHDAAGGGYRFL

-875 IAARLLSPLGSWRRY
+875 IAARLLGPLGSWRRY
-890 DTARQALMKRELTRI
+890 DAGRQALMKRELQRI
-905 VAEKGLSR
+905 VEESGLSR
-913 DVYEIASKGLR
+913 DVFEIASKSLA

>member
-1 MWQVWGTESCRDGAP
+1 
-16 SGLRRVVTS
+16 
-25 GKHGFRADNGHRIED
+25 
-40 SMDISKDM
+40 MDISKDM
-48 TTAPGTIR
+48 TTPPGTIR
-56 RVDYTPPPFLIE
+56 RIDYTPPPFLIE
-68 TVDLDVALSPEA
+68 TVDLDVELGQETTG
-80 ANVVSRLAVRR
+80 VVARLAVRR
-91 NPGAASKPADLV
+91 NPAAESRPADLV
-103 LDGKKMDLVSVRL
+103 LDGKKMELVSVQL
-116 DGQPVDHQ
+116 DGKSASHEM
-124 VTPETLTIR
+124 TPETLILR
-133 GVPDSFTLEI
+133 AVPDRFSLEI
-143 ATRSRPQDNTE
+143 KTRLRPRDNTE

-191 TRIVADKSLTPVLL
+191 TRIVADRALAPVLL

-211 DSGPLDGGRHFATW
+211 DSGALDDGRHFARW

-230 KPSYLFALVAGPLDC
+230 KPSYLFALVAGPLEC

-256 EVALRIFVRPGD
+256 EVTLRIYVRPGD
-268 VPRCEHAMESLK
+268 VGRCGHAMESLK

-342 VIGHEYFHNWTG
+342 VVAHEYFHNWTG

-371 TVLRDQQFS
+371 TVFRDQQFS

-393 VRRLRAA
+393 VRRLRAS

-445 PERFRKGMDLYFQRH
+445 PERYRKGMDLYFQRH

-495 DLKVEGSYD
+495 DVRVEGRYD
-504 AAARRY
+504 AAGRRY
-510 TMTVAQSLRPTPG
+510 TLTVTQSLRPTPG
-523 QTDKKPMHIPLS
+523 QPGKKPMHIPLA

-542 GRDLPLKLAG
+542 GRDLPLRLAG
-552 EAAAGGT
+552 EAAAGGA
-559 TRVLDVRNP
+559 TRVLDLRTP

-588 FSAPVKLQASRS
+588 FSAPVKLDAPRS
-600 EEELTFLMAHDSD
+600 DDELTFLMAHDSD

-620 GQQLGARLILDMV
+620 GQQLGARLILELV
-633 GARKAG
+633 EARKAG
-639 KPMVVPDLFVDA
+639 SPMVVPDHFVDA

-693 QQRVR
+693 QQRIR
-698 AVLSQQLADRWTS
+698 SVLSDRLADRWGS
-711 VYDASHGTGPY
+711 VYDANRATGPY
-722 RFIPEEVGRR
+722 RFTPGEVGRR
-732 RLRSTALAYLST
+732 RLRSTALSYLST
-744 DKSDAAR
+744 DKGEAAR
-751 RRAVEYFEQA
+751 RRAVAYFESA
-761 GNMTESVAGLAVLAE
+761 GNMTESISGLSVLAE
-776 LGGAEGE
+776 LGGREGA
-783 AALASFWERWKGEP
+783 AALAAFHERWKGEA

-811 TAGTLERVER
+811 TEGTLERVKS

-836 YSLVG
+836 YSLIG

-850 FHAAGGEGYRFL
+850 FHQAGGAGYRFL
-862 ADQVLATDKLNPQ
+862 ADQVLATDRLNPQ
-875 IAARLLSPLGSWRRY
+875 IAARLLGPLGSWRRY
-890 DTARQALMKRELTRI
+890 DKDRRDLMRQELERI
-905 VAEKGLSR
+905 VAEPGLSR
-913 DVYEIASKGLR
+913 DVFEIASKSLA

>member
-1 MWQVWGTESCRDGAP
+1 
-16 SGLRRVVTS
+16 
-25 GKHGFRADNGHRIED
+25 
-40 SMDISKDM
+40 MDISKDM
-48 TTAPGTIR
+48 TTPPGTIR
-56 RVDYTPPPFLIE
+56 RIDYTPPPFLIE
-68 TVDLDVALSPEA
+68 TVDLDVELGKETTG
-80 ANVVSRLAVRR
+80 VVARLAVRR
-91 NPGAASKPADLV
+91 NPAAVSRPADLV
-103 LDGKKMDLVSVRL
+103 LDGKKMGLVSVRL
-116 DGQPVDHQ
+116 DGKPASHEM
-124 VTPETLTIR
+124 TPETLILR
-133 GVPDSFTLEI
+133 AVPDSFSLEI
-143 ATRSRPQDNTE
+143 KTRLRPRDNTE

-191 TRIVADKSLTPVLL
+191 TRIVADRALAPVLL

-211 DSGPLDGGRHFATW
+211 DSGALDDGRHFARW

-230 KPSYLFALVAGPLDC
+230 KPSYLFALVAGPLEC

-256 EVALRIFVRPGD
+256 EVTLRIYVRPGD
-268 VPRCEHAMESLK
+268 VGRCGHAMESLK

-342 VIGHEYFHNWTG
+342 VVAHEYFHNWTG

-371 TVLRDQQFS
+371 TVFRDQQFS

-393 VRRLRAA
+393 VRRLRAS

-445 PERFRKGMDLYFQRH
+445 PERYRKGMDLYFQRH

-495 DLKVEGSYD
+495 DVRVEGRYD
-504 AAARRY
+504 AAGRRY
-510 TMTVAQSLRPTPG
+510 TLTVTQSLRPTPG
-523 QTDKKPMHIPLS
+523 QPGKKPMHIPLA

-542 GRDLPLKLAG
+542 GRDLPLRLAG
-552 EAAAGGT
+552 EAAAGGA
-559 TRVLDVRNP
+559 TRVLDLRTP

-588 FSAPVKLQASRS
+588 FSAPVKLDAPRS
-600 EEELTFLMAHDSD
+600 DDELTFLMAHDSD

-620 GQQLGARLILDMV
+620 GQQLGARLILELV
-633 GARKAG
+633 EARKAG
-639 KPMVVPDLFVDA
+639 SPMVVPDHFVDA

-693 QQRVR
+693 QQRIR
-698 AVLSQQLADRWTS
+698 SVLSDRLADRWGS
-711 VYDASHGTGPY
+711 VYDANHATGPY
-722 RFIPEEVGRR
+722 RFTPGEVGRR
-732 RLRSTALAYLST
+732 RLRSTALSYLST
-744 DKSDAAR
+744 DKGEAAR
-751 RRAVEYFEQA
+751 RRAVAYFESA
-761 GNMTESVAGLAVLAE
+761 GNMTESISGLSVLAE
-776 LGGAEGE
+776 LGGREGA
-783 AALASFWERWKGEP
+783 AALAAFHERWKGEA

-811 TAGTLERVER
+811 TEGTLERVKS

-836 YSLVG
+836 YSLIG

-850 FHAAGGEGYRFL
+850 FHQAGGAGYRFL
-862 ADQVLATDKLNPQ
+862 ADQVLATDRLNPQ
-875 IAARLLSPLGSWRRY
+875 IAARLLGPLGSWRRY
-890 DTARQALMKRELTRI
+890 DKDRRDLMRQELERI
-905 VAEKGLSR
+905 VAEPGLSR
-913 DVYEIASKGLR
+913 DVFEIASKSLA

>member
-1 MWQVWGTESCRDGAP
+1 
-16 SGLRRVVTS
+16 
-25 GKHGFRADNGHRIED
+25 
-40 SMDISKDM
+40 MDISKDM
-48 TTAPGTIR
+48 TTPPGTIR
-56 RVDYTPPPFLIE
+56 RIDYTPPPFLIE
-68 TVDLDVALSPEA
+68 TVDLDVELGQETTGVA
-80 ANVVSRLAVRR
+80 ARLAVRR
-91 NPGAASKPADLV
+91 NPAAESRPADLV
-103 LDGKKMDLVSVRL
+103 LDGKKMELVSVQL
-116 DGQPVDHQ
+116 DGKPASHE
-124 VTPETLTIR
+124 VTPETLILR
-133 GVPDSFTLEI
+133 AVPDSFSLEI
-143 ATRSRPQDNTE
+143 KTRLRPRDNTE

-191 TRIVADKSLTPVLL
+191 TRIVADRGLAPVLL

-211 DSGPLDGGRHFATW
+211 DSGALDDGRHFARW

-230 KPSYLFALVAGPLDC
+230 KPSYLFALVAGPLEC

-256 EVALRIFVRPGD
+256 EVTLRIYVRPGD
-268 VPRCEHAMESLK
+268 VGRCGHAMESLK

-342 VIGHEYFHNWTG
+342 VVAHEYFHNWTG

-371 TVLRDQQFS
+371 TVFRDQQFS

-393 VRRLRAA
+393 VRRLRAS

-445 PERFRKGMDLYFQRH
+445 PERYRKGMDLYFQRH

-495 DLKVEGSYD
+495 DVRVEGRYD
-504 AAARRY
+504 AAGRRY
-510 TMTVAQSLRPTPG
+510 TLTVTQSLRPTPG
-523 QTDKKPMHIPLS
+523 QPGKKPMHIPLA

-542 GRDLPLKLAG
+542 GRDLPLRLAG
-552 EAAAGGT
+552 EAAAGGA
-559 TRVLDVRNP
+559 TRVLDLRTP
-568 RDVFV
+568 RDVFM

-588 FSAPVKLQASRS
+588 FSAPVKLDAPRS
-600 EEELTFLMAHDSD
+600 DDELTFLMAHDSD

-620 GQQLGARLILDMV
+620 GQQLGARLILELV
-633 GARKAG
+633 EARKAG
-639 KPMVVPDLFVDA
+639 SPTVVPDHFVDA

-693 QQRVR
+693 QQRIR
-698 AVLSQQLADRWTS
+698 SVLSDRLADRWGS
-711 VYDASHGTGPY
+711 VYDANHATGPY
-722 RFIPEEVGRR
+722 RFTPGEVGRR
-732 RLRSTALAYLST
+732 RLRSTALSYLST
-744 DKSDAAR
+744 DKGEAAR
-751 RRAVEYFEQA
+751 RRAVAYFESA
-761 GNMTESVAGLAVLAE
+761 GNMTESISGLSVLAE
-776 LGGAEGE
+776 LGGREGA
-783 AALASFWERWKGEP
+783 AALAAFHERWKGEA

-811 TAGTLERVER
+811 TEGTLERVKS

-836 YSLVG
+836 YSLIG

-850 FHAAGGEGYRFL
+850 FHQAGGAGYRFL
-862 ADQVLATDKLNPQ
+862 ADQVLATDRLNPQ
-875 IAARLLSPLGSWRRY
+875 IAARLLGPLGSWRRY
-890 DTARQALMKRELTRI
+890 DKDRRDLMRQELERI
-905 VAEKGLSR
+905 VAEPGLSR
-913 DVYEIASKGLR
+913 DVFEIASKSLA

>member
-1 MWQVWGTESCRDGAP
+1 
-16 SGLRRVVTS
+16 
-25 GKHGFRADNGHRIED
+25 
-40 SMDISKDM
+40 
-48 TTAPGTIR
+48 
-56 RVDYTPPPFLIE
+56 
-68 TVDLDVALSPEA
+68 
-80 ANVVSRLAVRR
+80 
-91 NPGAASKPADLV
+91 
-103 LDGKKMDLVSVRL
+103 
-116 DGQPVDHQ
+116 
-124 VTPETLTIR
+124 
-133 GVPDSFTLEI
+133 
-143 ATRSRPQDNTE
+143 
-154 LTGLYKSRDLFCTQC
+154 
-169 EAEGFRRI
+169 
-177 TYFLDR
+177 
-183 PDVMARYT
+183 MARYT
-191 TRIVADKSLTPVLL
+191 TRIVADRGLAPVLL

-211 DSGPLDGGRHFATW
+211 DSGASRPTGRHVRQVGTIR
-225 EDPFP
+225 FP
-230 KPSYLFALVAGPLDC
+230 KPSYLFALVAGPLEC

-256 EVALRIFVRPGD
+256 EVTLRIYVRPGD
-268 VPRCEHAMESLK
+268 VGRCGHAMESLK

-342 VIGHEYFHNWTG
+342 VVAHEYFHNWTG

-371 TVLRDQQFS
+371 TVFRDQQFS

-393 VRRLRAA
+393 VRRLRAS

-445 PERFRKGMDLYFQRH
+445 PERYRKGMDLYFQRH

-495 DLKVEGSYD
+495 DVRVEGRYD
-504 AAARRY
+504 AAGRRY
-510 TMTVAQSLRPTPG
+510 TLTVTQSLRPTPG
-523 QTDKKPMHIPLS
+523 QPGKKPMHIPLA

-542 GRDLPLKLAG
+542 GRDLPLRLAG
-552 EAAAGGT
+552 EAAAGGA
-559 TRVLDVRNP
+559 TRVLDLRTP
-568 RDVFV
+568 RDVFM

-588 FSAPVKLQASRS
+588 FSAPVKLDAPRS
-600 EEELTFLMAHDSD
+600 DDELTFLMAHDSD

-620 GQQLGARLILDMV
+620 GQQLGARLILELV
-633 GARKAG
+633 EARKAG
-639 KPMVVPDLFVDA
+639 SPMVVPDHFVDA

-693 QQRVR
+693 QQRIR
-698 AVLSQQLADRWTS
+698 SVLSDRLADRWGS
-711 VYDASHGTGPY
+711 VYDANHATGPY
-722 RFIPEEVGRR
+722 RFTPGEVGRR
-732 RLRSTALAYLST
+732 RLRSTALSYLST
-744 DKSDAAR
+744 DKGEAAR
-751 RRAVEYFEQA
+751 RRAVAYFESA
-761 GNMTESVAGLAVLAE
+761 GNMTESISGLSVLAE
-776 LGGAEGE
+776 LGGREGA
-783 AALASFWERWKGEP
+783 AALAAFHERWKGEA

-811 TAGTLERVER
+811 TEGTLERVKS

-836 YSLVG
+836 YSLIG

-850 FHAAGGEGYRFL
+850 FHQAGGAGYRFL
-862 ADQVLATDKLNPQ
+862 ADQVLATDRLNPQ
-875 IAARLLSPLGSWRRY
+875 IAARLLGPLGSWRRY
-890 DTARQALMKRELTRI
+890 DKDRRDLMRQELERI
-905 VAEKGLSR
+905 VAEPGLSR
-913 DVYEIASKGLR
+913 DVFEIASKSLA

>member
-1 MWQVWGTESCRDGAP
+1 
-16 SGLRRVVTS
+16 
-25 GKHGFRADNGHRIED
+25 
-40 SMDISKDM
+40 MDISKDM
-48 TTAPGTIR
+48 TISPGTIR
-56 RVDYTPPPFLIE
+56 RADYTPPPFLIE
-68 TVDLDVALSPEA
+68 TVDLDVELGKETTEVRA
-80 ANVVSRLAVRR
+80 RLAVRR
-91 NPGAASKPADLV
+91 NPAAVAKPLDLV
-103 LDGKKMDLVSVRL
+103 LDGKKMELVSVRL
-116 DGQPVDHQ
+116 DGEPANHEL
-124 VTPETLTIR
+124 TAETLTVR
-133 GVPDSFTLEI
+133 GVPESFSLDIT
-143 ATRSRPQDNTE
+143 TRLRPQENTE

-191 TRIVADKSLTPVLL
+191 TRIVADRALAPVLL

-211 DSGPLDGGRHFATW
+211 DSGILADGRHFARW

-230 KPSYLFALVAGPLDC
+230 KPSYLFALVAGPLEC

-256 EVALRIFVRPGD
+256 EVTLRIYVRPGD
-268 VPRCEHAMESLK
+268 VGRCGHAMDSLK

-342 VIGHEYFHNWTG
+342 VVAHEYFHNWTG

-371 TVLRDQQFS
+371 TVFRDQQFS

-393 VRRLRAA
+393 VRRLRAS

-445 PERFRKGMDLYFQRH
+445 PQRYRQGIDLYFQRH
-460 DGQAVTCDDFAS
+460 DGQAVTCDDFAN

-495 DLKVEGSYD
+495 DVRVDGGYD
-504 AAARRY
+504 AGGRRY
-510 TMTVAQSLRPTPG
+510 TLTVTQSLRPTPG
-523 QTDKKPMHIPLS
+523 QPEKKPMHIPLS

-542 GRDLPLKLAG
+542 GRDLPLRLAG
-552 EAAAGGT
+552 EATAGGT
-559 TRVLDVRNP
+559 TRVLDVRTP

-588 FSAPVKLQASRS
+588 FSAPVKLDAPRS
-600 EEELTFLMAHDSD
+600 DDELTFLMAHDSD

-620 GQQLGARLILDMV
+620 GQQLGARLILELV
-633 GARKAG
+633 EARKAG
-639 KPMVVPDLFVDA
+639 RPMVVPDHFVDA

-680 LMPEIDIEGLWAA
+680 LTPEIDIEGLWAA

-698 AVLSQQLADRWTS
+698 SVLSDRLADRWGS
-711 VYDASHGTGPY
+711 VYDANHATGPY
-722 RFIPEEVGRR
+722 RFTPAEVGRR
-732 RLRSTALAYLST
+732 RLRSTALSYLSLEGG
-744 DKSDAAR
+744 DAAR
-751 RRAVEYFEQA
+751 RRAVAYFEGA
-761 GNMTESVAGLAVLAE
+761 GNMTESIAGLAILAE

-783 AALASFWERWKGEP
+783 AALAAFHERWKNEA
-797 LVLDKWFGIQARTP
+797 LVLDKWFAIQARTP
-811 TAGTLERVER
+811 TEGTLDRVR
-821 LVDHPSYDRRNPNRV
+821 ALVDHPSYDRRNPNRV

-850 FHAAGGEGYRFL
+850 FHRTGGGGYRFL
-862 ADQVLATDKLNPQ
+862 ADQVLATDRLNPQ
-875 IAARLLSPLGSWRRY
+875 IAARLLGPLGSWRRY
-890 DTARQALMKRELTRI
+890 DKVRQDLMRHELQRI
-905 VAEKGLSR
+905 VAEPGLSR
-913 DVYEIASKGLR
+913 GVFEIASKSIA

>member
-1 MWQVWGTESCRDGAP
+1 M
-16 SGLRRVVTS
+16 
-25 GKHGFRADNGHRIED
+25 N
-40 SMDISKDM
+40 ISKDM
-48 TTAPGTIR
+48 TTSPGTIR

-68 TVDLDVALSPEA
+68 TVDLDVELGKETTS
-80 ANVVSRLAVRR
+80 VVARLAVRR
-91 NPGAASKPADLV
+91 NPAAASQPADMV
-103 LDGKKMDLVSVRL
+103 LDGKKMELVSVQL
-116 DGQPVDHQ
+116 DGKPAVHE
-124 VTPETLTIR
+124 VTPETLTLR
-133 GVPDSFTLEI
+133 SVPDSFALEI
-143 ATRSRPQDNTE
+143 TTRLRPQDNTE

-191 TRIVADKSLTPVLL
+191 TRVVADRAQAPVLL

-211 DSGPLDGGRHFATW
+211 DSGALDGGRHFATW

-230 KPSYLFALVAGPLDC
+230 KPSYLFALVAGPLEC

-256 EVALRIFVRPGD
+256 EVTLRIFVRPGD
-268 VPRCEHAMESLK
+268 VGRCGHAMESLK
-280 KSMKWDEDV
+280 KSMQWDEEV

-342 VIGHEYFHNWTG
+342 VIAHEYFHNWTG

-371 TVLRDQQFS
+371 TVFRDQQFS

-393 VRRLRAA
+393 VRRLRAS

-445 PERFRKGMDLYFQRH
+445 PERYRKGIDLYFERH
-460 DGQAVTCDDFAS
+460 DGQAVTCDDFAN

-481 LAQFRLWYAQAGTP
+481 LTQFRLWYAQAGTP
-495 DLKVEGSYD
+495 DVRVEGRYD
-504 AAARRY
+504 AVGRRY
-510 TMTVAQSLRPTPG
+510 TLTVTQSLRPTPG
-523 QTDKKPMHIPLS
+523 QPGKQPMHIPLV

-552 EAAAGGT
+552 ETAAGGT
-559 TRVLDVRNP
+559 TRVLDLRTP

-588 FSAPVKLQASRS
+588 FSAPVKLDAPRADD
-600 EEELTFLMAHDSD
+600 ELTFLMAHDTD

-620 GQQLGARLILDMV
+620 GQQLGARLILELV
-633 GARKAG
+633 EARKAG
-639 KPMVVPDLFVDA
+639 RTMVVPDHFVEA

-698 AVLSQQLADRWTS
+698 SVLSDRLADRWSS
-711 VYDASHGTGPY
+711 VYDANHATGPY
-722 RFIPEEVGRR
+722 RFTPGEVGRR
-732 RLRSTALAYLST
+732 RLRSAALSYLSV
-744 DKSDAAR
+744 DKGDAAR
-751 RRAVEYFEQA
+751 QRAVAYFESA
-761 GNMTESVAGLAVLAE
+761 GNMTESIAGLTVLAE

-783 AALASFWERWKGEP
+783 AALAAFHERWKGEA
-797 LVLDKWFGIQARTP
+797 LVLDKWFAIQARTP
-811 TAGTLERVER
+811 TAGTLARVKG

-836 YSLVG
+836 YSLIG

-850 FHAAGGEGYRFL
+850 FHQAGGAGYRFL
-862 ADQVLATDKLNPQ
+862 ADQVLATDRLNPQ
-875 IAARLLSPLGSWRRY
+875 IAARLLGPLGSWRRY
-890 DTARQALMKRELTRI
+890 DKDRQDLMKRELERI
-905 VAEKGLSR
+905 VAEPGLSR
-913 DVYEIASKGLR
+913 DVFEIASKSLA

>member
-1 MWQVWGTESCRDGAP
+1 
-16 SGLRRVVTS
+16 
-25 GKHGFRADNGHRIED
+25 
-40 SMDISKDM
+40 MDISKDM
-48 TTAPGTIR
+48 TTQPGTIR

-68 TVDLDVALSPEA
+68 TVDLDVELGTETTG
-80 ANVVSRLAVRR
+80 VVARLAVRR
-91 NPGAASKPADLV
+91 NPAAPSQPADLI
-103 LDGKKMDLVSVRL
+103 LDGKKMEFVSIRL
-116 DGQPVDHQ
+116 DGMPAAHE
-124 VTPETLTIR
+124 VTPETLTVR
-133 GVPDSFTLEI
+133 GVPESFALEI
-143 ATRSRPQDNTE
+143 TTRLRPQDNSE

-191 TRIVADKSLTPVLL
+191 TRIVADRALAPVLL

-211 DSGPLDGGRHFATW
+211 DSGDLGDGRHFARW

-230 KPSYLFALVAGPLDC
+230 KPSYLFALVAGPLEC

-256 EVALRIFVRPGD
+256 EVTLRIYVRPGD
-268 VPRCEHAMESLK
+268 VGRCGHAMESLK

-342 VIGHEYFHNWTG
+342 VVAHEYFHNWTG

-371 TVLRDQQFS
+371 TVFRDQQFS

-385 AADARIDD
+385 AADARIGD
-393 VRRLRAA
+393 VRRLRAG

-435 VVRMMHTLLG
+435 VVRMMHSLLG
-445 PERFRKGMDLYFQRH
+445 PERYRKGIDLYFRRH

-481 LAQFRLWYAQAGTP
+481 LTQFRLWYAQAGTP
-495 DLKVEGSYD
+495 DVRVEGSYD
-504 AAARRY
+504 AAGKRY
-510 TMTVAQSLRPTPG
+510 TLTVGQRLRPTPG
-523 QTDKKPMHIPLS
+523 QPEKKPMHIPLA

-559 TRVLDVRNP
+559 TRVLDVRNT

-573 FEDVPEKP
+573 FEDIPEAP

-588 FSAPVKLQASRS
+588 FSAPVKLDAPRS
-600 EEELTFLMAHDSD
+600 DDELTFLMAHDSD

-620 GQQLGARLILDMV
+620 GQQLAARLILELV
-633 GARKAG
+633 EARKAD
-639 KPMVVPDLFVDA
+639 KPMVVPDHFVDA

-680 LMPEIDIEGLWAA
+680 LMPEIDIDGLWAV

-698 AVLSQQLADRWTS
+698 SVLSDQLADRWGS
-711 VYDASHGTGPY
+711 VYDANHASGPY
-722 RFIPEEVGRR
+722 RFTPGEVGRR
-732 RLRSTALAYLST
+732 RLRSTALSYLST
-744 DKSDAAR
+744 DKGDVAR
-751 RRAVEYFEQA
+751 RRAVAYFEGA
-761 GNMTESVAGLAVLAE
+761 GNMTESITGLTVLAE

-783 AALASFWERWKGEP
+783 AALAAFYERWKGEA

-811 TAGTLERVER
+811 TEGTLERVKR

-836 YSLVG
+836 YSLIG

-850 FHAAGGEGYRFL
+850 FHQAGGAGYRFL
-862 ADQVLATDKLNPQ
+862 ADQVLATDRLNPQ
-875 IAARLLSPLGSWRRY
+875 IAARLLGPLGSWRRY
-890 DTARQALMKRELTRI
+890 DAIRQDLMKRELQRI
-905 VAEKGLSR
+905 VAEPGLSR
-913 DVYEIASKGLR
+913 DVFEIASKSLA

>member
-1 MWQVWGTESCRDGAP
+1 
-16 SGLRRVVTS
+16 
-25 GKHGFRADNGHRIED
+25 
-40 SMDISKDM
+40 MDISKDV
-48 TTAPGTIR
+48 TTPPATIR
-56 RVDYTPPPFLIE
+56 RVDYTPPPFLID
-68 TVDLDVALSPEA
+68 TVDLDVQLGRETTD
-80 ANVVSRLAVRR
+80 VVARLAVRR
-91 NPGAASKPADLV
+91 NPSADAKPLDLV
-103 LDGKKMDLVSVRL
+103 LDGKKMELVSVRL
-116 DGQPVDHQ
+116 DGEPAIHEA
-124 VTPETLTIR
+124 TPETLTVR
-133 GVPDSFTLEI
+133 GVPDSFSLEI
-143 ATRSRPQDNTE
+143 TTRLRPQDNTE

-191 TRIVADKSLTPVLL
+191 TRIVADRALAPVLL

-211 DSGPLDGGRHFATW
+211 DHGALDDGRHFARW

-230 KPSYLFALVAGPLDC
+230 KPSYLFALVAGPLEC

-256 EVALRIFVRPGD
+256 EVTLRIYVRPGD
-268 VPRCEHAMESLK
+268 VGRCGHAMESLK
-280 KSMKWDEDV
+280 KSMKWDEEV

-342 VIGHEYFHNWTG
+342 VVAHEYFHNWTG

-371 TVLRDQQFS
+371 TVFRDQQFS

-393 VRRLRAA
+393 VRRLRAS

-445 PERFRKGMDLYFQRH
+445 PERYRKGIDLYFRRH
-460 DGQAVTCDDFAS
+460 DGQAVTCDDFVS

-481 LAQFRLWYAQAGTP
+481 LEQFRLWYAQAGTP
-495 DLKVEGSYD
+495 DVRAEGHYD
-504 AAARRY
+504 AAGRRY
-510 TMTVAQSLRPTPG
+510 TLTVMQSLRPTPG
-523 QTDKKPMHIPLS
+523 QPEKKPMHIPLS

-542 GRDLPLKLAG
+542 GRDLPLRLAG
-552 EAAAGGT
+552 EATAGGT
-559 TRVLDVRNP
+559 TRVLDVRTP
-568 RDVFV
+568 RDMFV

-588 FSAPVKLQASRS
+588 FSAPVKLDAPRS
-600 EEELTFLMAHDSD
+600 DDELTFLMAHDSD

-620 GQQLGARLILDMV
+620 GQQLGARLILELV
-633 GARKAG
+633 EVRKAG
-639 KPMVVPDLFVDA
+639 RPMVVPDHFVDA

-698 AVLSQQLADRWTS
+698 SVLSERLADRWGS
-711 VYDASHGTGPY
+711 VYDANHATGPY
-722 RFIPEEVGRR
+722 RFTPGEVGRR
-732 RLRSTALAYLST
+732 RLRSTALSYLSA
-744 DKSDAAR
+744 DGGDAAR
-751 RRAVEYFEQA
+751 RRAVAYFENA
-761 GNMTESVAGLAVLAE
+761 GNMTEAIAGLTVLAE
-776 LGGAEGE
+776 LGGTEGE
-783 AALASFWERWKGEP
+783 AALAAFHERWKGEA
-797 LVLDKWFGIQARTP
+797 LVLDKWFAIQARTP
-811 TAGTLERVER
+811 TEGTLERVKR

-836 YSLVG
+836 YSLIG

-850 FHAAGGEGYRFL
+850 FHQAGGAGYGFL
-862 ADQVLATDKLNPQ
+862 ADQVLTTDRLNPQ
-875 IAARLLSPLGSWRRY
+875 IAARLLSPLGAWRRY
-890 DTARQALMKRELTRI
+890 DGVRQALMKRELQRI
-905 VAEKGLSR
+905 VAEPGLSR
-913 DVYEIASKGLR
+913 DVFEIASKSLA

>member
-1 MWQVWGTESCRDGAP
+1 
-16 SGLRRVVTS
+16 
-25 GKHGFRADNGHRIED
+25 
-40 SMDISKDM
+40 MDISKDM
-48 TTAPGTIR
+48 TTPPGTIR
-56 RVDYTPPPFLIE
+56 RADYTPPPFLIE
-68 TVDLDVALSPEA
+68 TVDLDVALGKDA
-80 ANVVSRLAVRR
+80 TDVRARLAVRR
-91 NPGAASKPADLV
+91 NPAAVAKPLDLV
-103 LDGKKMDLVSVRL
+103 LDGKKMELVSVRL
-116 DGQPVDHQ
+116 DGEPANHEL
-124 VTPETLTIR
+124 TAETLTVR
-133 GVPDSFTLEI
+133 GVPESFSLDIT
-143 ATRSRPQDNTE
+143 TRLRPQENTE

-191 TRIVADKSLTPVLL
+191 TRIVADRALAPVLL

-211 DSGPLDGGRHFATW
+211 ESGILDDGRHFARW

-230 KPSYLFALVAGPLDC
+230 KPTYLFALVAGPLEC

-256 EVALRIFVRPGD
+256 EVTLRIYVRPGD
-268 VPRCEHAMESLK
+268 VGRCSHAMVSLK

-342 VIGHEYFHNWTG
+342 VVAHEYFHNWTG
-354 NRVTC
+354 NSVTC

-371 TVLRDQQFS
+371 TVFRDQQFS

-393 VRRLRAA
+393 VRRLRAS
-400 QFPEDAGPMAHPVRP
+400 QFSEDAGPMAHPVRP

-445 PERFRKGMDLYFQRH
+445 PERYRKGIDLYFQRH
-460 DGQAVTCDDFAS
+460 DGQAVTCDDFAN

-481 LAQFRLWYAQAGTP
+481 LTQFRLWYAQAGTP
-495 DLKVEGSYD
+495 DVRVEGGYD
-504 AAARRY
+504 AAGRRY
-510 TMTVAQSLRPTPG
+510 TLKVTQSLRPTPG
-523 QTDKKPMHIPLS
+523 QPEKKPMHIPLS

-542 GRDLPLKLAG
+542 GRDLPLRLAG
-552 EAAAGGT
+552 EATAGGT
-559 TRVLDVRNP
+559 TRVLDVRTP

-588 FSAPVKLQASRS
+588 FSAPVKLDAPRS
-600 EEELTFLMAHDSD
+600 DDELTFLMAHDSD

-620 GQQLGARLILDMV
+620 GQQLGARLILELV
-633 GARKAG
+633 EARKAG
-639 KPMVVPDLFVDA
+639 RPMVVPDHFVDA

-680 LMPEIDIEGLWAA
+680 LTPEIDIEGLWAA

-698 AVLSQQLADRWTS
+698 SALSDRLAGRWVS
-711 VYDASHGTGPY
+711 VYDANHATGPY
-722 RFIPEEVGRR
+722 HFTPAEVGRR
-732 RLRSTALAYLST
+732 RLRSTALSYLSLEGG
-744 DKSDAAR
+744 DAAR
-751 RRAVEYFEQA
+751 GRAVAYFEGA
-761 GNMTESVAGLAVLAE
+761 GNMTESIAGLAILAE
-776 LGGAEGE
+776 LGGTEGE
-783 AALASFWERWKGEP
+783 AALAAFHERWKNEA
-797 LVLDKWFGIQARTP
+797 LVLDKWFAIQARTP
-811 TAGTLERVER
+811 TDGTLDRVKA

-850 FHAAGGEGYRFL
+850 FHRTGGAGYRFL
-862 ADQVLATDKLNPQ
+862 ADQVLATDRLNPQ
-875 IAARLLSPLGSWRRY
+875 IAARLLGPLGSWRRY
-890 DTARQALMKRELTRI
+890 DKVRQDLMRRELQRI
-905 VAEKGLSR
+905 VAEPGLSR
-913 DVYEIASKGLR
+913 DVFEIASKSLA

>member
-1 MWQVWGTESCRDGAP
+1 M
-16 SGLRRVVTS
+16 
-25 GKHGFRADNGHRIED
+25 N
-40 SMDISKDM
+40 ISKDM
-48 TTAPGTIR
+48 TTSPGTIR

-68 TVDLDVALSPEA
+68 TVDLDVELGKEA
-80 ANVVSRLAVRR
+80 TSVVARLAVRR
-91 NPGAASKPADLV
+91 NPAAASQPADMV
-103 LDGKKMDLVSVRL
+103 LDGKKMELVSVQL
-116 DGQPVDHQ
+116 DGKPAVHE
-124 VTPETLTIR
+124 VTPETLTLR
-133 GVPDSFTLEI
+133 SVPDSFALEI
-143 ATRSRPQDNTE
+143 TTRLRPQDNTE

-191 TRIVADKSLTPVLL
+191 TRIVADRAQAPVLL

-211 DSGPLDGGRHFATW
+211 DSGALDGGRHFATW

-230 KPSYLFALVAGPLDC
+230 KPSYLFALVAGPLEC
-245 LEDRFTTRSGR
+245 LDDRFTTRSGR
-256 EVALRIFVRPGD
+256 EVTLRIFVRPGD
-268 VPRCEHAMESLK
+268 VGRCGHAMESLK
-280 KSMKWDEDV
+280 KSMQWDEEV

-342 VIGHEYFHNWTG
+342 VIAHEYFHNWTG

-371 TVLRDQQFS
+371 TVFRDQQFS

-393 VRRLRAA
+393 VRRLRAS

-445 PERFRKGMDLYFQRH
+445 PERYRKGIDLYFERH
-460 DGQAVTCDDFAS
+460 DGQAVTCDDFAN

-481 LAQFRLWYAQAGTP
+481 LTQFRLWYAQAGTP
-495 DLKVEGSYD
+495 DVRVEGRYD
-504 AAARRY
+504 AVGRCY
-510 TMTVAQSLRPTPG
+510 TLTVTQSLRPTPG
-523 QTDKKPMHIPLS
+523 QPGKQPMHIPLV

-552 EAAAGGT
+552 ETAAGGT
-559 TRVLDVRNP
+559 TRVLDLRTP

-588 FSAPVKLQASRS
+588 FSAPVKLDAPRADD
-600 EEELTFLMAHDSD
+600 ELTFLMAHDTD

-620 GQQLGARLILDMV
+620 GQQLGARLILELV
-633 GARKAG
+633 EASKAG
-639 KPMVVPDLFVDA
+639 RTMVVPDHFVEA

-698 AVLSQQLADRWTS
+698 SVLSDRLADRWSS
-711 VYDASHGTGPY
+711 VYDANHATGPY
-722 RFIPEEVGRR
+722 RFTPGEVGRR
-732 RLRSTALAYLST
+732 RLRSTALSYLSV
-744 DKSDAAR
+744 DNGDAAR
-751 RRAVEYFEQA
+751 QRAVAYFESA
-761 GNMTESVAGLAVLAE
+761 GNMTESIAGLTVLAE

-783 AALASFWERWKGEP
+783 AALAAFHERWKGEA
-797 LVLDKWFGIQARTP
+797 LVLDKWFAIQARTP
-811 TAGTLERVER
+811 TAGTLARVKG

-836 YSLVG
+836 YSLIG

-850 FHAAGGEGYRFL
+850 FHQAGGAGYRFL
-862 ADQVLATDKLNPQ
+862 ADQVLATDRLNPQ
-875 IAARLLSPLGSWRRY
+875 IAARLLGPLGSWRRY
-890 DTARQALMKRELTRI
+890 DKDRQDLMKRELERI
-905 VAEKGLSR
+905 VAEPGLSR
-913 DVYEIASKGLR
+913 DVFEIASKSLA

>member
-1 MWQVWGTESCRDGAP
+1 M
-16 SGLRRVVTS
+16 
-25 GKHGFRADNGHRIED
+25 N
-40 SMDISKDM
+40 ISKDM
-48 TTAPGTIR
+48 TTSPGTIR

-68 TVDLDVALSPEA
+68 TVDLDVELGKETTS
-80 ANVVSRLAVRR
+80 VVARLAVRR
-91 NPGAASKPADLV
+91 NPAAASQPADMV
-103 LDGKKMDLVSVRL
+103 LDGKKMELVSVQL
-116 DGQPVDHQ
+116 DGKPAVHE
-124 VTPETLTIR
+124 VTPETLTLR
-133 GVPDSFTLEI
+133 SVPDSFALEI
-143 ATRSRPQDNTE
+143 TTRLRPQDNTE

-191 TRIVADKSLTPVLL
+191 TRVVADRAQAPVLL

-211 DSGPLDGGRHFATW
+211 DSGALDGGRHFATW

-230 KPSYLFALVAGPLDC
+230 KPSYLFALVAGPLEC

-256 EVALRIFVRPGD
+256 EVTLRIFVRPGD
-268 VPRCEHAMESLK
+268 VGRCGHAMESLK
-280 KSMKWDEDV
+280 KSMKWDEEV

-342 VIGHEYFHNWTG
+342 VIAHEYFHNWTG

-371 TVLRDQQFS
+371 TVFRDQQFS

-393 VRRLRAA
+393 VRRLRAS

-445 PERFRKGMDLYFQRH
+445 PERYRKGIDLYFERH
-460 DGQAVTCDDFAS
+460 DGQAVTCDDFAN

-481 LAQFRLWYAQAGTP
+481 LTQFRLWYAQAGTP
-495 DLKVEGSYD
+495 DVRVEGRYD
-504 AAARRY
+504 AVGRRY
-510 TMTVAQSLRPTPG
+510 TLTVTQSLRPTPG
-523 QTDKKPMHIPLS
+523 QPGKQPMHIPLV

-552 EAAAGGT
+552 ETAAGGT
-559 TRVLDVRNP
+559 TRVLDLRTP

-588 FSAPVKLQASRS
+588 FSAPVKLDAPRADD
-600 EEELTFLMAHDSD
+600 ELTFLMAHDTD

-620 GQQLGARLILDMV
+620 GQQLGARLILELV
-633 GARKAG
+633 EASKAG
-639 KPMVVPDLFVDA
+639 RTMVVPDHFVEA

-698 AVLSQQLADRWTS
+698 SVLSDRLADRWSS
-711 VYDASHGTGPY
+711 VYDANHATGPY
-722 RFIPEEVGRR
+722 RFTPGEVGRR
-732 RLRSTALAYLST
+732 RLRSTALSYLSV
-744 DKSDAAR
+744 DNGDAAR
-751 RRAVEYFEQA
+751 QRAVAYFESA
-761 GNMTESVAGLAVLAE
+761 GNMTESIAGLTVLAE

-783 AALASFWERWKGEP
+783 AALAAFHERWKGEA
-797 LVLDKWFGIQARTP
+797 LVLDKWFAIQARTP
-811 TAGTLERVER
+811 TAGTLARVKG

-836 YSLVG
+836 YSLIG

-850 FHAAGGEGYRFL
+850 FHQAGGAGYRFL
-862 ADQVLATDKLNPQ
+862 ADQVLATDRLNPQ
-875 IAARLLSPLGSWRRY
+875 IAARLLGPLGSWRRY
-890 DTARQALMKRELTRI
+890 DKDRQDLMKRELERI
-905 VAEKGLSR
+905 VAEPGLSR
-913 DVYEIASKGLR
+913 DVFEIVSKSLA

>member
-1 MWQVWGTESCRDGAP
+1 
-16 SGLRRVVTS
+16 
-25 GKHGFRADNGHRIED
+25 
-40 SMDISKDM
+40 MDISKDM
-48 TTAPGTIR
+48 TAAPRTIR
-56 RVDYTPPPFLIE
+56 RDDYTPPPFLID
-68 TVDLDVALSPEA
+68 TVDLAVELFADSAK
-80 ANVVSRLAVRR
+80 VVSRLAVRR
-91 NPGAASKPADLV
+91 NPAAVAKPADLV
-103 LDGKKMDLVSVRL
+103 LDGKKMELLSVSL
-116 DGQPVDHQ
+116 DGRPAAHEA
-124 VTPETLTIR
+124 TPETLAIR
-133 GVPDSFTLEI
+133 AVPDRFSLEI
-143 ATRSRPQDNTE
+143 ATRLRPQDNAE
-154 LTGLYKSRDLFCTQC
+154 LTGLYKSRDIFCTQC

-191 TRIVADKSLTPVLL
+191 TRITAEKSLAPVLL

-211 DSGPLDGGRHFATW
+211 ERGELDGGRHFAVW

-256 EVALRIFVRPGD
+256 EVALRIYVRPGD

-510 TMTVAQSLRPTPG
+510 TLTVAQSLRPTPG
-523 QTDKKPMHIPLS
+523 QPDKKPMHIPLS

-552 EAAAGGT
+552 EATAAGT

-588 FSAPVKLQASRS
+588 FSAPVKLQAPRS
-600 EEELTFLMAHDSD
+600 EEELTFLMAHEGD

-639 KPMVVPDLFVDA
+639 KSMVVPDLFVDA

-680 LMPEIDIEGLWAA
+680 LMTEIDIEGLWAA

-698 AVLSQQLADRWTS
+698 SVLSQQLADRWSS
-711 VYDASHGTGPY
+711 VYDATHGTGPY
-722 RFIPEEVGRR
+722 RFTPEEVGRR
-732 RLRSTALAYLST
+732 RLRSTALAYLAT
-744 DKSDAAR
+744 DKGDAAR
-751 RRAVEYFEQA
+751 RRAVEYFEKA
-761 GNMTESVAGLAVLAE
+761 GNMTEQVAGLTVLAE
-776 LGGAEGE
+776 LGGAEAE
-783 AALASFWERWKGEP
+783 AALAAFHERWKGEP

-811 TAGTLERVER
+811 SGDTLGRVKH
-821 LVDHPSYDRRNPNRV
+821 LVDHPSYGRKNPNRV
-836 YSLVG
+836 YSLIG

-850 FHAAGGEGYRFL
+850 FHASGGAGYRFL
-862 ADQVLATDKLNPQ
+862 ADQVLATDKFNPQ
-875 IAARLLSPLGSWRRY
+875 IAARLLAPLGSWRRY
-890 DTARQALMKRELTRI
+890 DAGRQTLMKRELARI

-913 DVYEIASKGLR
+913 DVFEIASKSLD

>member
-1 MWQVWGTESCRDGAP
+1 
-16 SGLRRVVTS
+16 
-25 GKHGFRADNGHRIED
+25 
-40 SMDISKDM
+40 MDISNH
-48 TTAPGTIR
+48 TTTTPGTIR
-56 RVDYTPPPFLIE
+56 RVDYTPPPFVID
-68 TVDLDVALSPEA
+68 TVDLDVELGRETTV
-80 ANVVSRLAVRR
+80 VVSRLAVRR
-91 NPGAASKPADLV
+91 NPAAVEKPADLV
-103 LDGKKMDLVSVRL
+103 LDGKKMELVSVRL
-116 DGQPVDHQ
+116 DGRAAIHEVK
-124 VTPETLTIR
+124 PETLAIR
-133 GVPDSFTLEI
+133 GVPESFTLEI
-143 ATRSRPQDNTE
+143 TTRLRPQDNTE
-154 LTGLYKSRDLFCTQC
+154 LTGLYRSRDLFCTQC

-191 TRIVADKSLTPVLL
+191 TRIVADRALAPELL

-211 DSGPLDGGRHFATW
+211 DSGALDDGRHFARW

-230 KPSYLFALVAGPLDC
+230 KPSYLFALVAGPLEC

-256 EVALRIFVRPGD
+256 EVTLRIYVRPGD
-268 VPRCEHAMESLK
+268 VGRCGHAMESLR

-342 VIGHEYFHNWTG
+342 VIAHEYFHNWTG

-371 TVLRDQQFS
+371 TVFRDQQFS

-393 VRRLRAA
+393 VRRLRAG

-445 PERFRKGMDLYFQRH
+445 AERYRKGIDLYFERH
-460 DGQAVTCDDFAS
+460 DGQAVTCDDFAN

-481 LAQFRLWYAQAGTP
+481 LTQFRLWYAQAGTP

-504 AAARRY
+504 AAGKRF
-510 TMTVAQSLRPTPG
+510 TLTVGQSLRPTPG
-523 QTDKKPMHIPLS
+523 QPEKQPMHIPLS

-542 GRDLPLKLAG
+542 GRDLPLRLSG
-552 EAAAGGT
+552 EVKATGT
-559 TRVLDVRNP
+559 TRVLDVRTA
-568 RDVFV
+568 REVFV

-588 FSAPVKLQASRS
+588 FSAPVKLEAPRS
-600 EEELTFLMAHDSD
+600 DDELTFLMAHDSD

-620 GQQLGARLILDMV
+620 GQQLAARLILELV
-633 GARKAG
+633 EARATG
-639 KPMVVPDLFVDA
+639 KPLVVPDHFVEA

-680 LMPEIDIEGLWAA
+680 LMPEIDIDGLWAA

-698 AVLSQQLADRWTS
+698 SVLSDRLADRWSS
-711 VYDASHGTGPY
+711 VYDANHATGPY
-722 RFIPEEVGRR
+722 RFTPEEVGRR
-732 RLRSTALAYLST
+732 RLRSTALQFLSA
-744 DKSDAAR
+744 DKGDAAR
-751 RRAVEYFEQA
+751 RRAVAYFESA
-761 GNMTESVAGLAVLAE
+761 SNMTEQVAGLAVLAE
-776 LGGAEGE
+776 MGGAEGE
-783 AALASFWERWKGEP
+783 AALASFHERWKDEA
-797 LVLDKWFGIQARTP
+797 LVLDKWFAIQARTP
-811 TAGTLERVER
+811 TDGTLERVKR

-836 YSLVG
+836 YSLIG
-841 AFASGNPVQ
+841 AFAAGNPVQ
-850 FHAAGGEGYRFL
+850 FHQAGGGGYRFL
-862 ADQVLATDKLNPQ
+862 ADQVLATDRLNPQ
-875 IAARLLSPLGSWRRY
+875 IAARLLGPLGSWRRY
-890 DTARQALMKRELTRI
+890 DKDRQVLMRRELQRI
-905 VAEKGLSR
+905 VEEPGLSR
-913 DVYEIASKGLR
+913 DVFEIASKSLA

>member
-1 MWQVWGTESCRDGAP
+1 
-16 SGLRRVVTS
+16 
-25 GKHGFRADNGHRIED
+25 
-40 SMDISKDM
+40 MDISKDM
-48 TTAPGTIR
+48 TTPPGTIR
-56 RVDYTPPPFLIE
+56 RADYTPPPFLID
-68 TVDLDVALSPEA
+68 TVDLDVELGRETTD
-80 ANVVSRLAVRR
+80 VVARMAVRR
-91 NPGAASKPADLV
+91 NPAAVATPPDLV
-103 LDGKKMDLVSVRL
+103 LDGKKIELVSVSV
-116 DGQPVDHQ
+116 DGRSAVHELA
-124 VTPETLTIR
+124 PESLILR
-133 GVPDSFTLEI
+133 GVPDNFSLEI
-143 ATRSRPQDNTE
+143 RTRLRPRENTE
-154 LTGLYKSRDLFCTQC
+154 LTGLYTSRDLFCTQC

-191 TRIVADKSLTPVLL
+191 TRIVADRALAPVLL
-205 SNGNLV
+205 SNGNLA
-211 DSGPLDGGRHFATW
+211 DSGILGDGRHFARW

-230 KPSYLFALVAGPLDC
+230 KPSYLFALVAGPLEC

-256 EVALRIFVRPGD
+256 EVTLRIYVRPGD
-268 VPRCEHAMESLK
+268 VGRCGHAMESLK
-280 KSMKWDEDV
+280 KSMKWDEEV

-322 KLVLAN
+322 KLVLAD

-342 VIGHEYFHNWTG
+342 VVAHEYFHNWTG

-371 TVLRDQQFS
+371 TVFRDQQFS

-393 VRRLRAA
+393 VRRLRAS

-445 PERFRKGMDLYFQRH
+445 PERYRKGIDLYFQRH

-495 DLKVEGSYD
+495 DVRVEGRYN
-504 AAARRY
+504 AAGRRY
-510 TMTVAQSLRPTPG
+510 TLTVTQSLRPTPD
-523 QTDKKPMHIPLS
+523 QPAKKPMHIPLS

-542 GRDLPLKLAG
+542 GRDLPLRLAG
-552 EAAAGGT
+552 EATPGGT
-559 TRVLDVRNP
+559 TRVLDLRTP

-581 VASLLRG
+581 IASLLRG
-588 FSAPVKLQASRS
+588 FSAPVKLDAPRS
-600 EEELTFLMAHDSD
+600 DDELTFLMAHDSD

-620 GQQLGARLILDMV
+620 GQQLGARLILELV
-633 GARKAG
+633 AARKAG
-639 KPMVVPDLFVDA
+639 QPLVVPDHFVDA

-680 LMPEIDIEGLWAA
+680 LMPEIDIDGLWAA

-698 AVLSQQLADRWTS
+698 AVLSDRLADRWSS
-711 VYDASHGTGPY
+711 VYDANNATGPY
-722 RFIPEEVGRR
+722 LFTPAEVGRR
-732 RLRSTALAYLST
+732 RLRSTALSYLSA
-744 DKSDAAR
+744 DRGEAAR
-751 RRAVEYFEQA
+751 RRAVAYFENA
-761 GNMTESVAGLAVLAE
+761 GNMTESIAGLTVLAE
-776 LGGAEGE
+776 LGGTEGE
-783 AALASFWERWKGEP
+783 AALAAFHERWKDEA
-797 LVLDKWFGIQARTP
+797 LVLDKWFAIQARTP
-811 TAGTLERVER
+811 TEGTLDRVKR

-836 YSLVG
+836 YSLIG

-850 FHAAGGEGYRFL
+850 FHQAGGAGYRFL
-862 ADQVLATDKLNPQ
+862 ADQVLATDRLNPQ
-875 IAARLLSPLGSWRRY
+875 IAARLLGTLGAWRRY
-890 DTARQALMKRELTRI
+890 DKDRQNLMRRELERI
-905 VAEKGLSR
+905 VAEPGLSR
-913 DVYEIASKGLR
+913 DVFEIVSKSLA

>member
-1 MWQVWGTESCRDGAP
+1 
-16 SGLRRVVTS
+16 
-25 GKHGFRADNGHRIED
+25 
-40 SMDISKDM
+40 MDISQDM
-48 TTAPGTIR
+48 TTPPGTVR
-56 RVDYTPPPFLIE
+56 RADYTPPPFLIE
-68 TVDLDVALSPEA
+68 TVDLVVELGKETTDVVA
-80 ANVVSRLAVRR
+80 RLAVRR
-91 NPGAASKPADLV
+91 NPAAVSRPADLV
-103 LDGKKMDLVSVRL
+103 LDGKKMELVSVRL
-116 DGQPVDHQ
+116 DGRPANHE
-124 VTPETLTIR
+124 VTAGSLTLR
-133 GVPDSFTLEI
+133 GVPDGFSLDI
-143 ATRSRPQDNTE
+143 RTRLRPQDNTE

-191 TRIVADKSLTPVLL
+191 TRIVADRALAPVLL

-211 DSGPLDGGRHFATW
+211 DSGALEDGRHFAQW

-230 KPSYLFALVAGPLDC
+230 KPSYLFALVAGPLEC

-256 EVALRIFVRPGD
+256 VVTLRIYVRPGD
-268 VPRCEHAMESLK
+268 VGRCGHAMESLK
-280 KSMKWDEDV
+280 QSMKWDEEV

-342 VIGHEYFHNWTG
+342 VVAHEYFHNWTG

-371 TVLRDQQFS
+371 TVFRDQQFS

-393 VRRLRAA
+393 VRRLRAS

-445 PERFRKGMDLYFQRH
+445 PERYRKGIDLYFQRH
-460 DGQAVTCDDFAS
+460 DGQAVTCDDFAK

-481 LAQFRLWYAQAGTP
+481 LTQFRLWYAQAGTP
-495 DLKVEGSYD
+495 DVRVEGRYD
-504 AAARRY
+504 PAGKRY
-510 TMTVAQSLRPTPG
+510 TLTVGQHLRPTPG
-523 QTDKKPMHIPLS
+523 QPGKKPMHIPLA

-542 GRDLPLKLAG
+542 GRDLPLRLAG

-559 TRVLDVRNP
+559 TRVLDVRTA

-581 VASLLRG
+581 VPSLLRG
-588 FSAPVKLQASRS
+588 FSAPVKLDAPRS
-600 EEELTFLMAHDSD
+600 DDELTFLMAHDSD

-620 GQQLGARLILDMV
+620 GQQLGARLILGLV
-633 GARKAG
+633 EARNG
-639 KPMVVPDLFVDA
+639 GRPMDVPDHFVDA

-698 AVLSQQLADRWTS
+698 SVLADRLADRWSS
-711 VYDASHGTGPY
+711 VYDANHATGPY
-722 RFIPEEVGRR
+722 RFTPAEVGRR
-732 RLRSTALAYLST
+732 RLRSIALSYLSADRGDT
-744 DKSDAAR
+744 AR
-751 RRAVEYFEQA
+751 QRALVYFENA
-761 GNMTESVAGLAVLAE
+761 GNMTESIAGLTVLAE
-776 LGGAEGE
+776 LGGTEGE
-783 AALASFWERWKGEP
+783 AALAAFHERWKGEA
-797 LVLDKWFGIQARTP
+797 LVLDKWFAIQARTP
-811 TAGTLERVER
+811 TAGTLDRVKG
-821 LVDHPSYDRRNPNRV
+821 LVEHPSYDRRNPNRV
-836 YSLVG
+836 YSLIG

-850 FHAAGGEGYRFL
+850 FHQAGGAGYRFL

-875 IAARLLSPLGSWRRY
+875 IAARLIGPLGSWRRY
-890 DTARQALMKRELTRI
+890 DKDRQALMRRELQRI
-905 VAEKGLSR
+905 VAEPGLSR
-913 DVYEIASKGLR
+913 DVFEIVSKSLA